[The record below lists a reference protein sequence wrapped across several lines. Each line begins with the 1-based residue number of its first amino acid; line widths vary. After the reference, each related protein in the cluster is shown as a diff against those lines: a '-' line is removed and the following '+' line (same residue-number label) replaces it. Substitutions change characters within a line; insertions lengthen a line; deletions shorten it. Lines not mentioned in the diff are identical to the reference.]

1 MRVANMNVNLTPPV
15 EPSKIASTAKSSA
28 VSTEAAEAEASGG
41 FFAQLHALI
50 FGSKTSSDKLGTDV
64 NAIQAE
70 GEAEV
75 STDVALDADSEAALT
90 AEMDEALF
98 SATDPEAASDESLQ
112 VDAVKLD
119 QKVPSLEKGEAV
131 STKVAPVKQEE
142 QGTNA
147 PIPASLAK
155 WVKKSDA
162 IEGEPISDE
171 LQRKTAQ
178 AMSEGDK
185 LLGRLHESNQALSK
199 SNGKTLPTQHGQA
212 LDPQHPEMLAKAP
225 LPEDALPLE
234 SQSSIPNSVMA
245 KPTNEKL
252 EQVNTSSTQAKD
264 ETSEDDLMA
273 SALIG
278 SALAGGLTGAS
289 LAAATTVQA
298 EPVEGAM
305 PEGMPVVPT
314 LAQTATLASP
324 STEVSEALVA
334 QSKAVK
340 ATPLTQATLNPASIM
355 ADEGLAPQTVAA
367 ESSKVAIPWGTPIP
381 TDNELA
387 TLNPELKTM
396 LEEGGKAK
404 APVPNM
410 LAQSVSQGVTPAH
423 LVAQQTATTAMPMNP
438 TAANPI
444 DMAALAPQAAAANPM
459 LNPTT
464 TVNPEL
470 AASSA
475 MLAALGGRAL
485 AGSDER
491 RAVGESGQE
500 GLAQQIAAAAGQ
512 GTAQNQALNRAES
525 QMVQTSAA
533 AVPLNKEM
541 AADQLAER
549 VQMMMSKNL
558 KNIDIRLDPPEMGRM
573 HIRMNMQ
580 GDGATVHFTVA
591 NQHAREALEQT
602 MPRLREMLAQQ
613 GVQLGDTSVQ
623 QQSAGQQQRYTGQ
636 EQSGFGQSARNEM
649 LNSEENLDTD
659 IKLDLNVATKRDG
672 ISYYA

>member
-1 MRVANMNVNLTPPV
+1 MNVNLTPPV
-15 EPSKIASTAKSSA
+15 EPSKIAPTAKSSA
-28 VSTEAAEAEASGG
+28 VSTDAAATESSDG

-50 FGSKTSSDKLGTDV
+50 FGSKTASDVPATSVTQTEGDTEAPV
-64 NAIQAE
+64 N
-70 GEAEV
+70 
-75 STDVALDADSEAALT
+75 TEAALEADSDAALM
-90 AEMDEALF
+90 AEMDDALF
-98 SATDPEAASDESLQ
+98 SASEVEAASEEGLP
-112 VDAVKLD
+112 VDVIKSA
-119 QKVPSLEKGEAV
+119 QKAPSLEKGEAI
-131 STKVAPVKQEE
+131 SAKVAPVKQDE
-142 QGTNA
+142 QGANA

-155 WVKKSDA
+155 WVTNAESIDDHPVS
-162 IEGEPISDE
+162 GE

-178 AMSEGDK
+178 AMSEGDE
-185 LLGRLHESNQALSK
+185 LLGRLQEANQALIK
-199 SNGKTLPTQHGQA
+199 TNGKTLPAQHGQA
-212 LDPQHPEMLAKAP
+212 LDSQHPEGIRNAP
-225 LPEDALPLE
+225 PEAVLPIESATAISNRALSTSADLDAAVSDSAATEDEIA
-234 SQSSIPNSVMA
+234 Q
-245 KPTNEKL
+245 
-252 EQVNTSSTQAKD
+252 D
-264 ETSEDDLMA
+264 EWMA
-273 SALIG
+273 SALMG
-278 SALAGGLTGAS
+278 GALAGGLSGAS
-289 LAAATTVQA
+289 LAAANTVHA

-305 PEGMPVVPT
+305 LEGVPLTQT
-314 LAQTATLASP
+314 LANTAALASP
-324 STEVSEALVA
+324 SAEVSEVLAAPSQAL
-334 QSKAVK
+334 K
-340 ATPLTQATLNPASIM
+340 ATPLTQSALNPASIM
-355 ADEGLAPQTVAA
+355 ADEGLNLPTSAT
-367 ESSKVAIPWGTPIP
+367 EMGKVAISWGTPMP

-387 TLNPELKTM
+387 ALTPELKAM
-396 LEEGGKAK
+396 LEGGKAK
-404 APVPNM
+404 APVPNA
-410 LAQSVSQGVTPAH
+410 LAQSVAQGLTPAH
-423 LVAQQTATTAMPMNP
+423 LAAQQTGTAALPMNP
-438 TAANPI
+438 TAATPI
-444 DMAALAPQAAAANPM
+444 DMAALAPQTVAANPI
-459 LNPTT
+459 LNPAA

-491 RAVGESGQE
+491 RAVSESGQE

-512 GTAQNQALNRAES
+512 GTAQNQALNRVES
-525 QMVQTSAA
+525 QLVQTNATP
-533 AVPLNKEM
+533 VPLNKEM

-558 KNIDIRLDPPEMGRM
+558 KNIDIRLDPPELGRM

-636 EQSGFGQSARNEM
+636 EQSGFGQSARNER

>member
-1 MRVANMNVNLTPPV
+1 MNVNLPPPV
-15 EPSKIASTAKSSA
+15 EPSKIAPTAKSSA
-28 VSTEAAEAEASGG
+28 VSTDAAATESSSG

-50 FGSKTSSDKLGTDV
+50 FGSKTASDAPATSVTQNEGDTEAPV
-64 NAIQAE
+64 N
-70 GEAEV
+70 
-75 STDVALDADSEAALT
+75 TEAALEADSDAALM
-90 AEMDEALF
+90 AEMDDALF
-98 SATDPEAASDESLQ
+98 SASEVEAASEEGLP
-112 VDAVKLD
+112 VDVIKSA
-119 QKVPSLEKGEAV
+119 QKAPSLEKGEAI
-131 STKVAPVKQEE
+131 SAKAAPVKQDE
-142 QGTNA
+142 QGANA

-155 WVKKSDA
+155 WVTNADESVS
-162 IEGEPISDE
+162 GE

-178 AMSEGDK
+178 AMSEGDE
-185 LLGRLHESNQALSK
+185 LLGRLQEANQALIK
-199 SNGKTLPTQHGQA
+199 TNGKILPAQHGQA
-212 LDPQHPEMLAKAP
+212 LDSQHPDGIRNAP
-225 LPEDALPLE
+225 PPEAVLPIESATAISNRALSTSADLDAAVSDSAATEDEIA
-234 SQSSIPNSVMA
+234 Q
-245 KPTNEKL
+245 
-252 EQVNTSSTQAKD
+252 D
-264 ETSEDDLMA
+264 EWMA
-273 SALIG
+273 SALMG
-278 SALAGGLTGAS
+278 GALAGGLSGAS
-289 LAAATTVQA
+289 LAAANTVHA

-305 PEGMPVVPT
+305 LEGMPLTQT
-314 LAQTATLASP
+314 LANTAALASP
-324 STEVSEALVA
+324 SAEVSEALA
-334 QSKAVK
+334 ASSQALK
-340 ATPLTQATLNPASIM
+340 ATPLTQSALNPASIM
-355 ADEGLAPQTVAA
+355 ADEGLNLPISAT
-367 ESSKVAIPWGTPIP
+367 ETGKVAIPWGTPMP

-387 TLNPELKTM
+387 ALTPELKAM

-404 APVPNM
+404 APVPNA
-410 LAQSVSQGVTPAH
+410 LAQSVAQGLTPAH
-423 LVAQQTATTAMPMNP
+423 LAAQQTGTAALPMNP
-438 TAANPI
+438 TAATPI
-444 DMAALAPQAAAANPM
+444 DMAALAPQTVAANPM
-459 LNPTT
+459 LNPAA

-491 RAVGESGQE
+491 RAVSESGQE

-525 QMVQTSAA
+525 QLVQTNATP
-533 AVPLNKEM
+533 VPLNKEM

-558 KNIDIRLDPPEMGRM
+558 KNIDIRLDPPELGRM
-573 HIRMNMQ
+573 YIRMNMQ

-636 EQSGFGQSARNEM
+636 EQSGFGQSARNER

>member
-1 MRVANMNVNLTPPV
+1 MNVNLTPPV
-15 EPSKIASTAKSSA
+15 EPSKIAPTAKSSA
-28 VSTEAAEAEASGG
+28 VSTDAAATESSGG

-50 FGSKTSSDKLGTDV
+50 FGSKTASDAPATSVTQNEGDTEAPV
-64 NAIQAE
+64 N
-70 GEAEV
+70 
-75 STDVALDADSEAALT
+75 TEAALEADSDAALM
-90 AEMDEALF
+90 AEMDDALF
-98 SATDPEAASDESLQ
+98 SASEVEAASEEGLP
-112 VDAVKLD
+112 VDVIKSA
-119 QKVPSLEKGEAV
+119 QKAPSLEKGEAI
-131 STKVAPVKQEE
+131 SAKAAPVKQDE
-142 QGTNA
+142 QGANA

-155 WVKKSDA
+155 WVTNADESVS
-162 IEGEPISDE
+162 GE

-178 AMSEGDK
+178 AMSEGDE
-185 LLGRLHESNQALSK
+185 LLGRLQEANQALIK
-199 SNGKTLPTQHGQA
+199 TNGKTLPAQYGQA
-212 LDPQHPEMLAKAP
+212 LDSQHPDGIRNAP
-225 LPEDALPLE
+225 PPEAVLPIESATAISNRALSTSADLDAAVSDSAATEDEIA
-234 SQSSIPNSVMA
+234 Q
-245 KPTNEKL
+245 
-252 EQVNTSSTQAKD
+252 D
-264 ETSEDDLMA
+264 EWMA
-273 SALIG
+273 SALMG
-278 SALAGGLTGAS
+278 GALAGGLSGAS
-289 LAAATTVQA
+289 LAAANTVHA

-305 PEGMPVVPT
+305 LEGMPLTQT
-314 LAQTATLASP
+314 LANTAALASP
-324 STEVSEALVA
+324 SSEVSEALA
-334 QSKAVK
+334 APSQALK
-340 ATPLTQATLNPASIM
+340 ATPLTQSALNPASIM
-355 ADEGLAPQTVAA
+355 ADEELNQSTSATETGKMV
-367 ESSKVAIPWGTPIP
+367 IPWGTPMP

-387 TLNPELKTM
+387 ALTPELKAM

-404 APVPNM
+404 APVPNA
-410 LAQSVSQGVTPAH
+410 LAQSVAQGLTPAH
-423 LVAQQTATTAMPMNP
+423 LAAQQTGTAALPMNP
-438 TAANPI
+438 TAATPI
-444 DMAALAPQAAAANPM
+444 DMAALAPQTVAANPM
-459 LNPTT
+459 LNPAA

-491 RAVGESGQE
+491 RAVSESGQE

-525 QMVQTSAA
+525 QLVQTNATP
-533 AVPLNKEM
+533 VPLNKEM

-549 VQMMMSKNL
+549 VQMMISKNL
-558 KNIDIRLDPPEMGRM
+558 KNIDIRLDPPELGRM

-636 EQSGFGQSARNEM
+636 EQSGFGQSARNERP
-649 LNSEENLDTD
+649 NSEENLDTD

>member
-1 MRVANMNVNLTPPV
+1 MNVNLTPPV
-15 EPSKIASTAKSSA
+15 EPSKIAPTAKSSA
-28 VSTEAAEAEASGG
+28 VSTDAAATESSGG

-50 FGSKTSSDKLGTDV
+50 FGSKTASDAPATSVTQTEGDTEAPV
-64 NAIQAE
+64 N
-70 GEAEV
+70 
-75 STDVALDADSEAALT
+75 TEAALEADSDAALM
-90 AEMDEALF
+90 AEMDDALF
-98 SATDPEAASDESLQ
+98 SASEVEAASEEGLP
-112 VDAVKLD
+112 VDIIKSA
-119 QKVPSLEKGEAV
+119 QKAPSLEKGEAI
-131 STKVAPVKQEE
+131 SAKAALVKQDE
-142 QGTNA
+142 QGANA

-155 WVKKSDA
+155 WVTNADESVS
-162 IEGEPISDE
+162 GE

-178 AMSEGDK
+178 AMSEGDE
-185 LLGRLHESNQALSK
+185 LLGRLQEANQALIK
-199 SNGKTLPTQHGQA
+199 TNGKTLPAQYGQA
-212 LDPQHPEMLAKAP
+212 LDSQHPDGIRNATQPEAV
-225 LPEDALPLE
+225 LPIESATAISNRALSTSADLDAAVSDSAATEDEIA
-234 SQSSIPNSVMA
+234 Q
-245 KPTNEKL
+245 
-252 EQVNTSSTQAKD
+252 D
-264 ETSEDDLMA
+264 EWMA
-273 SALIG
+273 SALMG
-278 SALAGGLTGAS
+278 GALAGGLSGAS
-289 LAAATTVQA
+289 LAAANTVHA

-305 PEGMPVVPT
+305 LEGVPLTQT
-314 LAQTATLASP
+314 LANTAALASP
-324 STEVSEALVA
+324 SSEVSEALA
-334 QSKAVK
+334 APSQALK
-340 ATPLTQATLNPASIM
+340 ATPLTQSALNPASIM
-355 ADEGLAPQTVAA
+355 ADEGLNQSISAT
-367 ESSKVAIPWGTPIP
+367 ETGKVVIPWGAPMP

-387 TLNPELKTM
+387 ALTPELKAM

-404 APVPNM
+404 APVPNA
-410 LAQSVSQGVTPAH
+410 LAQSVAQGLTPAH
-423 LVAQQTATTAMPMNP
+423 LAAQQTGTAALPMNP
-438 TAANPI
+438 TAATPI
-444 DMAALAPQAAAANPM
+444 DMAVLAPQTVAANPM
-459 LNPTT
+459 LNPAA

-491 RAVGESGQE
+491 RPASESGQE

-525 QMVQTSAA
+525 QLVQTNATP
-533 AVPLNKEM
+533 VPLNKEM

-558 KNIDIRLDPPEMGRM
+558 KNIDIRLDPPELGRM

-636 EQSGFGQSARNEM
+636 EQSGFGQSARNER

>member
-1 MRVANMNVNLTPPV
+1 MNVNLTPPI

-28 VSTEAAEAEASGG
+28 VSTDAATTESSGG

-50 FGSKTSSDKLGTDV
+50 FGSKTASDTAVASATQTDGDAEAQV
-64 NAIQAE
+64 NSNA
-70 GEAEV
+70 
-75 STDVALDADSEAALT
+75 ALDADNEAVLAT
-90 AEMDEALF
+90 EMDDALF
-98 SATDPEAASDESLQ
+98 GTNEVEAASDESPS
-112 VDAVKLD
+112 VDTIKSA
-119 QKVPSLEKGEAV
+119 QKAPSLEKGEAI
-131 STKVAPVKQEE
+131 SAKAAPVKQDE
-142 QGTNA
+142 QGSNA

-155 WVKKSDA
+155 WVTNADESVS
-162 IEGEPISDE
+162 GE

-178 AMSEGDK
+178 AISEGDE
-185 LLGRLHESNQALSK
+185 LLGRLQEANQALIK
-199 SNGKTLPTQHGQA
+199 TNGKTLPEQYGQGLDSQHPDRLLNATQYEEVLPIQSATADLDAAA
-212 LDPQHPEMLAKAP
+212 LDSAAT
-225 LPEDALPLE
+225 ED
-234 SQSSIPNSVMA
+234 
-245 KPTNEKL
+245 KT
-252 EQVNTSSTQAKD
+252 TQD
-264 ETSEDDLMA
+264 EWMA

-278 SALAGGLTGAS
+278 GALAGGLSGAA
-289 LAAATTVQA
+289 LASANTVHA

-305 PEGMPVVPT
+305 LEEMPQT
-314 LAQTATLASP
+314 LANNAALASP
-324 STEVSEALVA
+324 SSEVSEALA
-334 QSKAVK
+334 APSQALK
-340 ATPLTQATLNPASIM
+340 ATPLTQSALNPASIM
-355 ADEGLAPQTVAA
+355 ADEGFNLPTSAT
-367 ESSKVAIPWGTPIP
+367 ETGKVAIPWGTPIP

-387 TLNPELKTM
+387 ALTPELKAM

-404 APVPNM
+404 APVPNA
-410 LAQSVSQGVTPAH
+410 LAQSVAQGLTPAH
-423 LVAQQTATTAMPMNP
+423 LAAQQTGTAALPMNP
-438 TAANPI
+438 TAATPA
-444 DMAALAPQAAAANPM
+444 DMAALAPQTVAVNPM
-459 LNPTT
+459 LNPAA

-491 RAVGESGQE
+491 RAVSESGQE

-525 QMVQTSAA
+525 QLVQTNATP
-533 AVPLNKEM
+533 VPLNKEM

-549 VQMMMSKNL
+549 VQMMLSKNL
-558 KNIDIRLDPPEMGRM
+558 KNIDIRLDPPELGRM

-636 EQSGFGQSARNEM
+636 EQSGFGQSARNER

>member
-1 MRVANMNVNLTPPV
+1 MNVNLTPPV
-15 EPSKIASTAKSSA
+15 EPSKIAPTAKSSA
-28 VSTEAAEAEASGG
+28 VSTDAAATESSGG

-50 FGSKTSSDKLGTDV
+50 FGSKTASDAPATSVTQTEGDTEAPV
-64 NAIQAE
+64 N
-70 GEAEV
+70 
-75 STDVALDADSEAALT
+75 TEAALEADSDAALM
-90 AEMDEALF
+90 AEMDDALF
-98 SATDPEAASDESLQ
+98 SASEVEAASEESLS
-112 VDAVKLD
+112 VDAIKSA
-119 QKVPSLEKGEAV
+119 QKAPSLEKGEAI
-131 STKVAPVKQEE
+131 SAKAAPVKQDE
-142 QGTNA
+142 QGANA

-155 WVKKSDA
+155 WVTNADESVS
-162 IEGEPISDE
+162 GE

-178 AMSEGDK
+178 AMSEGDE
-185 LLGRLHESNQALSK
+185 LLGRLQEANQALIK
-199 SNGKTLPTQHGQA
+199 TNGKILPAQHGQA
-212 LDPQHPEMLAKAP
+212 LDSPHPDGIRNATPPEAV
-225 LPEDALPLE
+225 LPIESATAISNRALSTSADLDAAVSDSAATEDEIA
-234 SQSSIPNSVMA
+234 Q
-245 KPTNEKL
+245 
-252 EQVNTSSTQAKD
+252 D
-264 ETSEDDLMA
+264 EWMA
-273 SALIG
+273 SALMG
-278 SALAGGLTGAS
+278 GALVGGLSGAS
-289 LAAATTVQA
+289 LAAANTVHA

-305 PEGMPVVPT
+305 LEGMPLT
-314 LAQTATLASP
+314 QTFANTAALASP
-324 STEVSEALVA
+324 SAEVSEALA
-334 QSKAVK
+334 ASSQALK
-340 ATPLTQATLNPASIM
+340 ATPLTQSALNPASIM
-355 ADEGLAPQTVAA
+355 ADEGLNQSTSAT
-367 ESSKVAIPWGTPIP
+367 ETGKVVIPWGTQMP

-387 TLNPELKTM
+387 ALTPELKAM

-404 APVPNM
+404 APVPNA
-410 LAQSVSQGVTPAH
+410 LAQSVAQGLTPAH
-423 LVAQQTATTAMPMNP
+423 LAAQQTGTTALPMNP
-438 TAANPI
+438 TAATPI
-444 DMAALAPQAAAANPM
+444 DIAALAPQTVAVNPM
-459 LNPTT
+459 LNPAA

-491 RAVGESGQE
+491 RAVSESGQE
-500 GLAQQIAAAAGQ
+500 DLAQQIAAAAGQ

-525 QMVQTSAA
+525 QLVQTNATP
-533 AVPLNKEM
+533 VPLNKEM
-541 AADQLAER
+541 AAEQLAER

-558 KNIDIRLDPPEMGRM
+558 KNIDIRLDPPELGRM

-636 EQSGFGQSARNEM
+636 EQSGFGQSARNER

>member
-1 MRVANMNVNLTPPV
+1 MNVNLTPPV
-15 EPSKIASTAKSSA
+15 EPSKIAPTAKSSA
-28 VSTEAAEAEASGG
+28 VSTDAAATESSGG

-50 FGSKTSSDKLGTDV
+50 FGSKTASDAPATSVTQNEGDTEAPV
-64 NAIQAE
+64 N
-70 GEAEV
+70 
-75 STDVALDADSEAALT
+75 TEAALE
-90 AEMDEALF
+90 ADSDAALMVEMDDALF
-98 SATDPEAASDESLQ
+98 SASEVEAASEEGLP
-112 VDAVKLD
+112 VDVIKSA
-119 QKVPSLEKGEAV
+119 QKAPSLEKGEAI
-131 STKVAPVKQEE
+131 SAKAALVKQDE
-142 QGTNA
+142 QGANA

-155 WVKKSDA
+155 WVTNADESVS
-162 IEGEPISDE
+162 GE

-178 AMSEGDK
+178 AMSEGDE
-185 LLGRLHESNQALSK
+185 LLGRLQEANQALIK
-199 SNGKTLPTQHGQA
+199 TNGKILPAQHG
-212 LDPQHPEMLAKAP
+212 PQHPDRIRNATPPEAV
-225 LPEDALPLE
+225 LPIESATAISNRALSTSADLDAAVSDSAATEDEIA
-234 SQSSIPNSVMA
+234 Q
-245 KPTNEKL
+245 
-252 EQVNTSSTQAKD
+252 D
-264 ETSEDDLMA
+264 EWMA
-273 SALIG
+273 SALMG
-278 SALAGGLTGAS
+278 GALAGGLSGAS
-289 LAAATTVQA
+289 LAAANTVHA

-305 PEGMPVVPT
+305 LEGMPLTQT
-314 LAQTATLASP
+314 LANTAALASP
-324 STEVSEALVA
+324 SSEVSEALTA
-334 QSKAVK
+334 SSQALK
-340 ATPLTQATLNPASIM
+340 ATPLTQSALNPASIM
-355 ADEGLAPQTVAA
+355 ADEGLNQSISAT
-367 ESSKVAIPWGTPIP
+367 ETGKVAIPWGTPMP

-387 TLNPELKTM
+387 ALTPELKAM

-404 APVPNM
+404 APVPNA
-410 LAQSVSQGVTPAH
+410 LAQSVAQGLTPAH
-423 LVAQQTATTAMPMNP
+423 LAAQQTGTAVLPMNP
-438 TAANPI
+438 TAATPI
-444 DMAALAPQAAAANPM
+444 DMAVLAPQTVAANPM
-459 LNPTT
+459 LNPAA

-491 RAVGESGQE
+491 RPASESGQE

-525 QMVQTSAA
+525 QLVQTNATP
-533 AVPLNKEM
+533 VPLNKEM

-558 KNIDIRLDPPEMGRM
+558 KNIDIRLDPPELGRM

-636 EQSGFGQSARNEM
+636 EQSGFGQSARNER

>member
-1 MRVANMNVNLTPPV
+1 MNVNLTPPI

-28 VSTEAAEAEASGG
+28 VSTDAATTESSGG

-50 FGSKTSSDKLGTDV
+50 FGSKTASDTAVASATQTDGDAEAQV
-64 NAIQAE
+64 NSNA
-70 GEAEV
+70 
-75 STDVALDADSEAALT
+75 ALDADNEAVLAT
-90 AEMDEALF
+90 EMDDALF
-98 SATDPEAASDESLQ
+98 GTNEVEAASDESPS
-112 VDAVKLD
+112 VDTIKSA
-119 QKVPSLEKGEAV
+119 QKAPPLKKGEAI
-131 STKVAPVKQEE
+131 SAKAAPVKQDE
-142 QGTNA
+142 QGSNA

-155 WVKKSDA
+155 WVTNADESVS
-162 IEGEPISDE
+162 GE

-178 AMSEGDK
+178 AISEGDE
-185 LLGRLHESNQALSK
+185 LLGRLQEANQALIK
-199 SNGKTLPTQHGQA
+199 TNGKTLPEQYGQGLDSQHPDRLLNATQYEEVLPIQSATADLDAAA
-212 LDPQHPEMLAKAP
+212 LDSAAT
-225 LPEDALPLE
+225 ED
-234 SQSSIPNSVMA
+234 
-245 KPTNEKL
+245 KT
-252 EQVNTSSTQAKD
+252 TQD
-264 ETSEDDLMA
+264 EWMA

-278 SALAGGLTGAS
+278 GALAGGLSGAA
-289 LAAATTVQA
+289 LASANTVHA

-305 PEGMPVVPT
+305 LEEMPQT
-314 LAQTATLASP
+314 LANNAALASP
-324 STEVSEALVA
+324 SSEVSEALA
-334 QSKAVK
+334 APSQALK
-340 ATPLTQATLNPASIM
+340 ATPLTQSALNPASIM
-355 ADEGLAPQTVAA
+355 VDEGFNLPTSAT
-367 ESSKVAIPWGTPIP
+367 ETGKVAIPWGTPIP

-387 TLNPELKTM
+387 ALTPELKAM

-404 APVPNM
+404 APVPNA
-410 LAQSVSQGVTPAH
+410 LAQSVAQGLTPAH
-423 LVAQQTATTAMPMNP
+423 LAAQQTGTAALPMNP
-438 TAANPI
+438 TAATPI
-444 DMAALAPQAAAANPM
+444 DMAALAPQAVATNPM
-459 LNPTT
+459 LNPAA

-491 RAVGESGQE
+491 RAVSESGQE

-525 QMVQTSAA
+525 QLVQTNATP
-533 AVPLNKEM
+533 VPLNKEM

-558 KNIDIRLDPPEMGRM
+558 KNIDIRLDPPELGRM

-636 EQSGFGQSARNEM
+636 EQSGFGQSSRNER

>member
-1 MRVANMNVNLTPPV
+1 MNVNLTPPV
-15 EPSKIASTAKSSA
+15 EPSKIAPTAKSSA
-28 VSTEAAEAEASGG
+28 VSTDAAATESSGG

-50 FGSKTSSDKLGTDV
+50 FGSKTASDAPATSVTQTEGDTEAPV
-64 NAIQAE
+64 N
-70 GEAEV
+70 
-75 STDVALDADSEAALT
+75 TEAALEADSDAALM
-90 AEMDEALF
+90 AEMDDALF
-98 SATDPEAASDESLQ
+98 SASEVEAASEEGLP
-112 VDAVKLD
+112 VDVIKSA
-119 QKVPSLEKGEAV
+119 QKAPSLEKGEAI
-131 STKVAPVKQEE
+131 SAKAAPVKQDE
-142 QGTNA
+142 QGANA

-155 WVKKSDA
+155 WVTNADESVS
-162 IEGEPISDE
+162 GE

-178 AMSEGDK
+178 AMSEGDE
-185 LLGRLHESNQALSK
+185 LLGRLQEANQALIK
-199 SNGKTLPTQHGQA
+199 TNGKILPAQHG
-212 LDPQHPEMLAKAP
+212 PQHPDRIRNATPPEAV
-225 LPEDALPLE
+225 LPIESATAISNRALSTSADLDAAVSDSAATEDEIA
-234 SQSSIPNSVMA
+234 Q
-245 KPTNEKL
+245 
-252 EQVNTSSTQAKD
+252 D
-264 ETSEDDLMA
+264 EWMA
-273 SALIG
+273 SALMG
-278 SALAGGLTGAS
+278 GALAGGLSGAS
-289 LAAATTVQA
+289 LAAANTVHA

-305 PEGMPVVPT
+305 LEGMPLTQT
-314 LAQTATLASP
+314 LANTAALASP
-324 STEVSEALVA
+324 SAEVSEALVA
-334 QSKAVK
+334 SSKALK
-340 ATPLTQATLNPASIM
+340 ATPLTQSALNPASIM
-355 ADEGLAPQTVAA
+355 ADEGLNLPTSAT
-367 ESSKVAIPWGTPIP
+367 ETGKVAIPWGTPMP

-387 TLNPELKTM
+387 ALTPELKAM

-404 APVPNM
+404 APVPNA
-410 LAQSVSQGVTPAH
+410 LAQSVAQGLTPAH
-423 LVAQQTATTAMPMNP
+423 LAAQQTGTAALPMNP
-438 TAANPI
+438 TAATPI
-444 DMAALAPQAAAANPM
+444 DMAALAPQTVAANPM
-459 LNPTT
+459 LNPAA

-491 RAVGESGQE
+491 RAVSESGQE

-525 QMVQTSAA
+525 QLVQTNATP
-533 AVPLNKEM
+533 VPLNKEM

-558 KNIDIRLDPPEMGRM
+558 KNIDIRLDPPELGRM

-636 EQSGFGQSARNEM
+636 EQSGFGQSARNERP
-649 LNSEENLDTD
+649 NSEENLDTD

>member
-1 MRVANMNVNLTPPV
+1 MNVNLTPPV
-15 EPSKIASTAKSSA
+15 EPSKIAPTAKSSA
-28 VSTEAAEAEASGG
+28 ASTDAAATESSGG

-50 FGSKTSSDKLGTDV
+50 FGSKTASDAPATSVTQTEGDTEAPV
-64 NAIQAE
+64 N
-70 GEAEV
+70 
-75 STDVALDADSEAALT
+75 TEAALEADSDAALM
-90 AEMDEALF
+90 AEMDDALF
-98 SATDPEAASDESLQ
+98 SASEVEAASEEGLP
-112 VDAVKLD
+112 VDVIKSA
-119 QKVPSLEKGEAV
+119 QKAPSLEKGEAI
-131 STKVAPVKQEE
+131 SAKAALVKQDE
-142 QGTNA
+142 QGANA

-155 WVKKSDA
+155 WVTNADESVS
-162 IEGEPISDE
+162 GE

-178 AMSEGDK
+178 AMSEGDE
-185 LLGRLHESNQALSK
+185 LLGRLQEANQALIK
-199 SNGKTLPTQHGQA
+199 TNGKILPAQHGQA
-212 LDPQHPEMLAKAP
+212 LDSQHPDGIRNAP
-225 LPEDALPLE
+225 PPEAVLPIESATAISNRALSTSADLDAAVSDSAATEDEIA
-234 SQSSIPNSVMA
+234 Q
-245 KPTNEKL
+245 
-252 EQVNTSSTQAKD
+252 D
-264 ETSEDDLMA
+264 EWMA
-273 SALIG
+273 SALMG
-278 SALAGGLTGAS
+278 GALAGGLSGAS
-289 LAAATTVQA
+289 LAAANTVHA

-305 PEGMPVVPT
+305 LEGMPLTQT
-314 LAQTATLASP
+314 LANTAALASP
-324 STEVSEALVA
+324 SAEVSEALA
-334 QSKAVK
+334 ASSQALK
-340 ATPLTQATLNPASIM
+340 ATPLTQSALNPASIM
-355 ADEGLAPQTVAA
+355 ADEGLNLPISAT
-367 ESSKVAIPWGTPIP
+367 ETGKVAIPWGTPMP

-387 TLNPELKTM
+387 ALTPELKAM

-404 APVPNM
+404 APVPNA
-410 LAQSVSQGVTPAH
+410 LAQSVAQGLTPAH
-423 LVAQQTATTAMPMNP
+423 LAAQQTGTAVLPMNP
-438 TAANPI
+438 TAATPI
-444 DMAALAPQAAAANPM
+444 DIAALAPQTVAANPM
-459 LNPTT
+459 LNPAA

-491 RAVGESGQE
+491 RAVSESGQE

-525 QMVQTSAA
+525 QLVQTNATP
-533 AVPLNKEM
+533 VPLNKEM

-558 KNIDIRLDPPEMGRM
+558 KNIDIRLDPPELGRM

-636 EQSGFGQSARNEM
+636 EQSGFGQSARNER

>member
-1 MRVANMNVNLTPPV
+1 MNVNFTPPV
-15 EPSKIASTAKSSA
+15 EPSKIAPTAKSSA
-28 VSTEAAEAEASGG
+28 VSTDAAATESSGG

-50 FGSKTSSDKLGTDV
+50 FGSKTASDAPATSVTQTEGDTEAPV
-64 NAIQAE
+64 N
-70 GEAEV
+70 
-75 STDVALDADSEAALT
+75 TEAALE
-90 AEMDEALF
+90 ADSDAALMVEMDDALF
-98 SATDPEAASDESLQ
+98 SASEVEAASEEGLP
-112 VDAVKLD
+112 VDVIKSA
-119 QKVPSLEKGEAV
+119 QKAPSLEKGEAI
-131 STKVAPVKQEE
+131 STKVAPVKQDE
-142 QGTNA
+142 QDANA

-155 WVKKSDA
+155 WVTNTESIDDQPVS
-162 IEGEPISDE
+162 GE

-178 AMSEGDK
+178 AMSEGDE
-185 LLGRLHESNQALSK
+185 LLGRLQEANQALIK
-199 SNGKTLPTQHGQA
+199 TNGKILPAQHGQA
-212 LDPQHPEMLAKAP
+212 LDSPHPDGIRNATPPEAV
-225 LPEDALPLE
+225 LPIESATADLDAAALDSAATEDKTA
-234 SQSSIPNSVMA
+234 Q
-245 KPTNEKL
+245 
-252 EQVNTSSTQAKD
+252 D
-264 ETSEDDLMA
+264 EWMA
-273 SALIG
+273 SALMG
-278 SALAGGLTGAS
+278 GALVGGLSGAS
-289 LAAATTVQA
+289 LAAANTVHA

-305 PEGMPVVPT
+305 LEGMPLT
-314 LAQTATLASP
+314 QTFANTAALASP
-324 STEVSEALVA
+324 SAEVSEALA
-334 QSKAVK
+334 ASSQALK
-340 ATPLTQATLNPASIM
+340 ATPLTQSALNPASIM
-355 ADEGLAPQTVAA
+355 ADEGLNQSTSAT
-367 ESSKVAIPWGTPIP
+367 ETGKVVIPWGTQMP

-387 TLNPELKTM
+387 ALTPELKAM

-404 APVPNM
+404 APVPNA
-410 LAQSVSQGVTPAH
+410 LAQSVAQGLTPAH
-423 LVAQQTATTAMPMNP
+423 LAAQQTGTTALPMNP
-438 TAANPI
+438 TAATPI
-444 DMAALAPQAAAANPM
+444 DIAALAPQTVAVNPM
-459 LNPTT
+459 LNPAA

-491 RAVGESGQE
+491 RAVSESGQE
-500 GLAQQIAAAAGQ
+500 DLAQQIAAAAGQ

-525 QMVQTSAA
+525 QLVQTNATP
-533 AVPLNKEM
+533 VPLNKEM
-541 AADQLAER
+541 AAEQLAER

-558 KNIDIRLDPPEMGRM
+558 KNIDIRLDPPELGRM

-636 EQSGFGQSARNEM
+636 EQSGFGQSARNER

>member
-1 MRVANMNVNLTPPV
+1 MNVNLTPPI

-28 VSTEAAEAEASGG
+28 VSTDAATTESSGG

-50 FGSKTSSDKLGTDV
+50 FGSKTASDTAVASATQTDGDAEAQV
-64 NAIQAE
+64 NSNA
-70 GEAEV
+70 
-75 STDVALDADSEAALT
+75 ALDADNEAVLAT
-90 AEMDEALF
+90 EMDDALF
-98 SATDPEAASDESLQ
+98 GTNEVEAASDESPS
-112 VDAVKLD
+112 VDTIKSA
-119 QKVPSLEKGEAV
+119 QKAPSLKKGEAI
-131 STKVAPVKQEE
+131 SAKAAPVKQDE
-142 QGTNA
+142 QGSNA

-155 WVKKSDA
+155 WVTNADESVS
-162 IEGEPISDE
+162 GE

-178 AMSEGDK
+178 AISEGDE
-185 LLGRLHESNQALSK
+185 LLGRLQEANQALIK
-199 SNGKTLPTQHGQA
+199 TNGKTLPEQYGQGLDSQHPDRLLNATQYEEVLPIQSATADLDAAA
-212 LDPQHPEMLAKAP
+212 LDSAAT
-225 LPEDALPLE
+225 ED
-234 SQSSIPNSVMA
+234 
-245 KPTNEKL
+245 KT
-252 EQVNTSSTQAKD
+252 TQD
-264 ETSEDDLMA
+264 EWMA

-278 SALAGGLTGAS
+278 GALAGGLSGAA
-289 LAAATTVQA
+289 LASANTVHA

-305 PEGMPVVPT
+305 LEEMPQT
-314 LAQTATLASP
+314 LANNAALASP
-324 STEVSEALVA
+324 SSEVSEALA
-334 QSKAVK
+334 APSQALK
-340 ATPLTQATLNPASIM
+340 ATPLTQSALNPASIM
-355 ADEGLAPQTVAA
+355 VDEGFNLPTSAT
-367 ESSKVAIPWGTPIP
+367 ETGKVAIPWGTPIP

-387 TLNPELKTM
+387 ALTPELKAM

-404 APVPNM
+404 APVPNA
-410 LAQSVSQGVTPAH
+410 LAQSVAQGLTPAH
-423 LVAQQTATTAMPMNP
+423 LAAQQTGTAALPMNP
-438 TAANPI
+438 TAATPI
-444 DMAALAPQAAAANPM
+444 DMAALAPQAVATNPM
-459 LNPTT
+459 LNPAA

-491 RAVGESGQE
+491 RAVSESGQE

-525 QMVQTSAA
+525 QLVQTNATP
-533 AVPLNKEM
+533 VPLNKEM

-549 VQMMMSKNL
+549 VQMMLSKNL
-558 KNIDIRLDPPEMGRM
+558 KNIDIRLDPPELGRM

-636 EQSGFGQSARNEM
+636 EQSGFGQSSRNER

>member
-1 MRVANMNVNLTPPV
+1 MNVNLTPPI

-28 VSTEAAEAEASGG
+28 VSTDAATTEPSGG

-50 FGSKTSSDKLGTDV
+50 FGSKTASDTAVASATQTDGDAEAQV
-64 NAIQAE
+64 NSNA
-70 GEAEV
+70 
-75 STDVALDADSEAALT
+75 ALDADNEAVLAT
-90 AEMDEALF
+90 EMDDALF
-98 SATDPEAASDESLQ
+98 GTNEVEAASEESLP
-112 VDAVKLD
+112 VDVIKSA
-119 QKVPSLEKGEAV
+119 QKVTSLENGEAI
-131 STKVAPVKQEE
+131 SAKAAPVKQDE
-142 QGTNA
+142 QGSNV
-147 PIPASLAK
+147 PIPDSLAK
-155 WVKKSDA
+155 WVTNADESVS
-162 IEGEPISDE
+162 GE

-178 AMSEGDK
+178 AISEGDE
-185 LLGRLHESNQALSK
+185 LLGRLQEANQALIK
-199 SNGKTLPTQHGQA
+199 TNGKTLPEQYGQGLDSQHPDRLLNATQYEEVLPIQSATADLDAAA
-212 LDPQHPEMLAKAP
+212 LDSAAT
-225 LPEDALPLE
+225 EDKTA
-234 SQSSIPNSVMA
+234 Q
-245 KPTNEKL
+245 
-252 EQVNTSSTQAKD
+252 D
-264 ETSEDDLMA
+264 EWMA

-278 SALAGGLTGAS
+278 GALAGGLSGAA
-289 LAAATTVQA
+289 LASANTVHA

-305 PEGMPVVPT
+305 LEGIPQT
-314 LAQTATLASP
+314 LANNAALASP
-324 STEVSEALVA
+324 SSEVSEALA
-334 QSKAVK
+334 ASSQALK
-340 ATPLTQATLNPASIM
+340 ATPLTQSALNPASIM
-355 ADEGLAPQTVAA
+355 ADEGLNLPTSAT
-367 ESSKVAIPWGTPIP
+367 EMGKVAIPWGTPMP

-387 TLNPELKTM
+387 ALTPELKAM
-396 LEEGGKAK
+396 LEGGKAK
-404 APVPNM
+404 APVPNA
-410 LAQSVSQGVTPAH
+410 LAQSVAQGLTPAH
-423 LVAQQTATTAMPMNP
+423 LAAQQTGTAALPMNP
-438 TAANPI
+438 TAATPI
-444 DMAALAPQAAAANPM
+444 DMAALAPQTVAANPM
-459 LNPTT
+459 LNPAA

-491 RAVGESGQE
+491 RAVSESGQE

-512 GTAQNQALNRAES
+512 GTAQNQALNRVES
-525 QMVQTSAA
+525 QLVQTNATP
-533 AVPLNKEM
+533 VPLNKEM

-558 KNIDIRLDPPEMGRM
+558 KNIDIRLDPPELGRM

-636 EQSGFGQSARNEM
+636 EQSGFGQSARNER

>member
-1 MRVANMNVNLTPPV
+1 MNVNLTPPV
-15 EPSKIASTAKSSA
+15 EPSKIAPTAKSSA
-28 VSTEAAEAEASGG
+28 ASTDAAATESSGG

-50 FGSKTSSDKLGTDV
+50 FGSKTASDAPATSVTQTEGDTEAPV
-64 NAIQAE
+64 N
-70 GEAEV
+70 
-75 STDVALDADSEAALT
+75 TEAALEADSDAALM
-90 AEMDEALF
+90 AEMDDALF
-98 SATDPEAASDESLQ
+98 SASEVEAASEEGLP
-112 VDAVKLD
+112 VDVIKSA
-119 QKVPSLEKGEAV
+119 QKAPSLEKGEAI
-131 STKVAPVKQEE
+131 SAKAALVKQDE
-142 QGTNA
+142 QGANA

-155 WVKKSDA
+155 WVTNADESVS
-162 IEGEPISDE
+162 GE

-178 AMSEGDK
+178 AMSEGDE
-185 LLGRLHESNQALSK
+185 LLGRLQEANQALIK
-199 SNGKTLPTQHGQA
+199 TNGKILPAQHGQE
-212 LDPQHPEMLAKAP
+212 LDSQHPDGIRNAP
-225 LPEDALPLE
+225 PPEAVLPIESATAISNRALSTSADLDAAVSDSAATEDEIA
-234 SQSSIPNSVMA
+234 Q
-245 KPTNEKL
+245 
-252 EQVNTSSTQAKD
+252 D
-264 ETSEDDLMA
+264 EWMA
-273 SALIG
+273 SALMG
-278 SALAGGLTGAS
+278 GALAGGLSGAS
-289 LAAATTVQA
+289 LAAANTVHA

-305 PEGMPVVPT
+305 LEGMPLTQT
-314 LAQTATLASP
+314 LANTAALASP
-324 STEVSEALVA
+324 SAEVSEALA
-334 QSKAVK
+334 ASSQALK
-340 ATPLTQATLNPASIM
+340 ATPLTQSALNPASIM
-355 ADEGLAPQTVAA
+355 ADEGLNLPISAT
-367 ESSKVAIPWGTPIP
+367 ETGKVAIPWGTPMP

-387 TLNPELKTM
+387 ALTPELKAM

-404 APVPNM
+404 APVPNA
-410 LAQSVSQGVTPAH
+410 LAQSVAQGLTPAH
-423 LVAQQTATTAMPMNP
+423 LAAQQTGTAVLPMNP
-438 TAANPI
+438 TAATPI
-444 DMAALAPQAAAANPM
+444 DIAALAPQTVAANPM
-459 LNPTT
+459 LNPAA

-491 RAVGESGQE
+491 RAVSESGQE

-525 QMVQTSAA
+525 QLVQTNATP
-533 AVPLNKEM
+533 VPLNKEM

-558 KNIDIRLDPPEMGRM
+558 KNIDIRLDPPELGRM

-636 EQSGFGQSARNEM
+636 EQSGFGQSARNER

>member
-1 MRVANMNVNLTPPV
+1 MNVNLTPPV
-15 EPSKIASTAKSSA
+15 EPSKIAPTAKSSA
-28 VSTEAAEAEASGG
+28 VSTDAAATESSGG

-50 FGSKTSSDKLGTDV
+50 FGSKTASDAPATSVTQNEGDTEAPV
-64 NAIQAE
+64 N
-70 GEAEV
+70 
-75 STDVALDADSEAALT
+75 TEAALE
-90 AEMDEALF
+90 ADSDAALMVEMDDALF
-98 SATDPEAASDESLQ
+98 SASEVEAASEEGLP
-112 VDAVKLD
+112 VDVIKSA
-119 QKVPSLEKGEAV
+119 QKAPSLEKGEAI
-131 STKVAPVKQEE
+131 SAKAALVKQDE
-142 QGTNA
+142 QGANA

-155 WVKKSDA
+155 WVTNADESVS
-162 IEGEPISDE
+162 GE

-178 AMSEGDK
+178 AMSEGDE
-185 LLGRLHESNQALSK
+185 LLGRLQEANQALIK
-199 SNGKTLPTQHGQA
+199 TNGKILPAQHG
-212 LDPQHPEMLAKAP
+212 PQHPDRIRNATPPEAV
-225 LPEDALPLE
+225 LPIESATAISNRALSTSADLDAAVSDSAATEDEIA
-234 SQSSIPNSVMA
+234 Q
-245 KPTNEKL
+245 
-252 EQVNTSSTQAKD
+252 D
-264 ETSEDDLMA
+264 EWMA
-273 SALIG
+273 SALMG
-278 SALAGGLTGAS
+278 GALAGGLSGAS
-289 LAAATTVQA
+289 LAAANTVHA

-305 PEGMPVVPT
+305 LEGMPQT
-314 LAQTATLASP
+314 LANTVALASP
-324 STEVSEALVA
+324 SSEVSEALVDP
-334 QSKAVK
+334 SKALK
-340 ATPLTQATLNPASIM
+340 ATPLTQSALNPASIM
-355 ADEGLAPQTVAA
+355 ADEELNLPTSATETG
-367 ESSKVAIPWGTPIP
+367 KVAIPWGTPMP

-387 TLNPELKTM
+387 ALTPELKAM

-404 APVPNM
+404 APVPNA
-410 LAQSVSQGVTPAH
+410 LAQSVAQGLTPAH
-423 LVAQQTATTAMPMNP
+423 LAAQQTGTAALPMNP
-438 TAANPI
+438 TAATPI
-444 DMAALAPQAAAANPM
+444 DMAALAPQTVAANPM
-459 LNPTT
+459 LNPAA

-491 RAVGESGQE
+491 RAVSESGQE

-525 QMVQTSAA
+525 QLVQTNATP
-533 AVPLNKEM
+533 VPLNKEM

-558 KNIDIRLDPPEMGRM
+558 KNIDIRLDPPELGRM

-636 EQSGFGQSARNEM
+636 EQSGFGQSARNER

>member
-1 MRVANMNVNLTPPV
+1 MNVNLTPPV
-15 EPSKIASTAKSSA
+15 EPSKIAPTAKSSA
-28 VSTEAAEAEASGG
+28 VSTDAAATESSGG

-50 FGSKTSSDKLGTDV
+50 FGSKTASDAPATSVTQNEGDTEAPV
-64 NAIQAE
+64 N
-70 GEAEV
+70 
-75 STDVALDADSEAALT
+75 TEAALEADSDAALM
-90 AEMDEALF
+90 AEMDDALF
-98 SATDPEAASDESLQ
+98 SASEVEAASEEGLP
-112 VDAVKLD
+112 VDIIKSA
-119 QKVPSLEKGEAV
+119 QKAPSLEKGEAI
-131 STKVAPVKQEE
+131 SAKAALVKQDE
-142 QGTNA
+142 QGANA

-155 WVKKSDA
+155 WVTNADESVS
-162 IEGEPISDE
+162 GE

-178 AMSEGDK
+178 AMSEGDE
-185 LLGRLHESNQALSK
+185 LLGRLQEANQALMK
-199 SNGKTLPTQHGQA
+199 TNGKILPAQHG
-212 LDPQHPEMLAKAP
+212 PQHPDRIRNATPPEAV
-225 LPEDALPLE
+225 LPIESATAISNRALSTSADLDAAVSDSAATEDEIA
-234 SQSSIPNSVMA
+234 Q
-245 KPTNEKL
+245 
-252 EQVNTSSTQAKD
+252 D
-264 ETSEDDLMA
+264 EWMA
-273 SALIG
+273 SALMG
-278 SALAGGLTGAS
+278 GALAGGLSGAS
-289 LAAATTVQA
+289 LAAANTVHA

-305 PEGMPVVPT
+305 LEGMPLTQT
-314 LAQTATLASP
+314 LANTAALASP
-324 STEVSEALVA
+324 SAEVSEALA
-334 QSKAVK
+334 ASSQALK
-340 ATPLTQATLNPASIM
+340 ATTLTQSALNPASIM
-355 ADEGLAPQTVAA
+355 ADEGLNLPISAT
-367 ESSKVAIPWGTPIP
+367 ETGKVAIPWGTPMP

-387 TLNPELKTM
+387 ALTPELKAM

-404 APVPNM
+404 APVPNA
-410 LAQSVSQGVTPAH
+410 LAQSVAQGLTPAH
-423 LVAQQTATTAMPMNP
+423 LAAQQTGTAVLPMNP
-438 TAANPI
+438 TAATPI
-444 DMAALAPQAAAANPM
+444 DIAALAPQTVAANPM
-459 LNPTT
+459 LNPAA

-491 RAVGESGQE
+491 RAVSESGQE

-525 QMVQTSAA
+525 QLVQTNPTP
-533 AVPLNKEM
+533 VPLNKEM

-558 KNIDIRLDPPEMGRM
+558 KNIDIRLDPPELGRM

-636 EQSGFGQSARNEM
+636 EQSGFGQSARNER

>member
-1 MRVANMNVNLTPPV
+1 MNVNLTPPV
-15 EPSKIASTAKSSA
+15 EPSKIAPTAKSSA
-28 VSTEAAEAEASGG
+28 VSTDAAATESSGG

-50 FGSKTSSDKLGTDV
+50 FRSKTASDAPATSVTQNEGDTEAPV
-64 NAIQAE
+64 N
-70 GEAEV
+70 
-75 STDVALDADSEAALT
+75 TEAALE
-90 AEMDEALF
+90 ADSDAALMVEMDDALF
-98 SATDPEAASDESLQ
+98 SASEVEAASEEGLP
-112 VDAVKLD
+112 VDVIKSA
-119 QKVPSLEKGEAV
+119 QKAPSLEKGEAI
-131 STKVAPVKQEE
+131 SAKAAPVKLDE
-142 QGTNA
+142 QGANA

-155 WVKKSDA
+155 WVTNADESVS
-162 IEGEPISDE
+162 GE

-178 AMSEGDK
+178 AMSEGDE
-185 LLGRLHESNQALSK
+185 LLGRLQEANQTLIK
-199 SNGKTLPTQHGQA
+199 TNGKTLPAQHGQA
-212 LDPQHPEMLAKAP
+212 LDSQHPDRLLNATQYEEV
-225 LPEDALPLE
+225 LPIQSATADLDAAALDSAATEDKTA
-234 SQSSIPNSVMA
+234 Q
-245 KPTNEKL
+245 
-252 EQVNTSSTQAKD
+252 D
-264 ETSEDDLMA
+264 EWMA

-278 SALAGGLTGAS
+278 GALAGGLSGAA
-289 LAAATTVQA
+289 LASANTVHA

-305 PEGMPVVPT
+305 LEGMPQT
-314 LAQTATLASP
+314 LANNAALASP
-324 STEVSEALVA
+324 SSEVSEALIA
-334 QSKAVK
+334 QSQAPK
-340 ATPLTQATLNPASIM
+340 ATPLTQSALNPASIM
-355 ADEGLAPQTVAA
+355 ADEGLNLPTSAT
-367 ESSKVAIPWGTPIP
+367 ETGKVAIPWGTPIP

-387 TLNPELKTM
+387 ALTPELKAM
-396 LEEGGKAK
+396 LEEGSKAK
-404 APVPNM
+404 APVPNA
-410 LAQSVSQGVTPAH
+410 LAQSVAQGLTPAH
-423 LVAQQTATTAMPMNP
+423 LTAQQTGTAALPMNP
-438 TAANPI
+438 TAATPI
-444 DMAALAPQAAAANPM
+444 DIAALAPQTVAANPM
-459 LNPTT
+459 LNPAA

-491 RAVGESGQE
+491 RAVSESGQE

-525 QMVQTSAA
+525 QLVQTNATP
-533 AVPLNKEM
+533 VPLNKEM

-558 KNIDIRLDPPEMGRM
+558 KNIDIRLDPPELGRM

-636 EQSGFGQSARNEM
+636 EQSGFGQSARNER

>member
-1 MRVANMNVNLTPPV
+1 MNVNLTPPI

-28 VSTEAAEAEASGG
+28 VSTDAATTESSGG

-50 FGSKTSSDKLGTDV
+50 FGSKTASAAPVASAV
-64 NAIQAE
+64 QAE
-70 GEAEV
+70 GDAEAPV
-75 STDVALDADSEAALT
+75 NSNAALDADNEAVLAT
-90 AEMDEALF
+90 EMDDALF
-98 SATDPEAASDESLQ
+98 GTNEVEAASEESLP
-112 VDAVKLD
+112 VDVIKSA
-119 QKVPSLEKGEAV
+119 QKVTSLENGEAISAKAV
-131 STKVAPVKQEE
+131 PVKQDE
-142 QGTNA
+142 QGSNA

-155 WVKKSDA
+155 WVTNADESVS
-162 IEGEPISDE
+162 GE

-178 AMSEGDK
+178 AISEGDE
-185 LLGRLHESNQALSK
+185 LLGRLQEANQALIK
-199 SNGKTLPTQHGQA
+199 TNGKTLPEQYGQG
-212 LDPQHPEMLAKAP
+212 LDSQHPDRLLNATQYEEV
-225 LPEDALPLE
+225 LPIQSATEDKTA
-234 SQSSIPNSVMA
+234 Q
-245 KPTNEKL
+245 
-252 EQVNTSSTQAKD
+252 D
-264 ETSEDDLMA
+264 EWMA

-278 SALAGGLTGAS
+278 GALAGGLSGAA
-289 LAAATTVQA
+289 LASANTVHA

-305 PEGMPVVPT
+305 LEGMPQT
-314 LAQTATLASP
+314 LANNAALASP
-324 STEVSEALVA
+324 SSEVSEALA
-334 QSKAVK
+334 APSQALK
-340 ATPLTQATLNPASIM
+340 ATPLTKSALNPASIM
-355 ADEGLAPQTVAA
+355 ADEGLNLKTSAT
-367 ESSKVAIPWGTPIP
+367 ETGKVAIPWDTPIP

-387 TLNPELKTM
+387 TLTPELKAM

-404 APVPNM
+404 APVPNA
-410 LAQSVSQGVTPAH
+410 LAQSVAQGLTPAH
-423 LVAQQTATTAMPMNP
+423 LTAQQTGTAALPMNP
-438 TAANPI
+438 TAAMPI
-444 DMAALAPQAAAANPM
+444 DMAALTPQTVAANPM
-459 LNPTT
+459 LNPST

-491 RAVGESGQE
+491 RAVSESGQE

-525 QMVQTSAA
+525 QLVQTNATP
-533 AVPLNKEM
+533 VPLNKEM

-558 KNIDIRLDPPEMGRM
+558 KNIDIRLDPPELGRM

-636 EQSGFGQSARNEM
+636 EQSGFGQSARNER

>member
-1 MRVANMNVNLTPPV
+1 MNVNLTPPV
-15 EPSKIASTAKSSA
+15 EPSKIAPTAKSSA
-28 VSTEAAEAEASGG
+28 VSTDAGATESSGG

-50 FGSKTSSDKLGTDV
+50 FGSKTASDAPATSVTQTEGDTEAPV
-64 NAIQAE
+64 N
-70 GEAEV
+70 
-75 STDVALDADSEAALT
+75 TEAALEADSDAALM
-90 AEMDEALF
+90 AEMDDALF
-98 SATDPEAASDESLQ
+98 SASEVEAASEESLP
-112 VDAVKLD
+112 VDTIKSA
-119 QKVPSLEKGEAV
+119 QKAPSLEKGEAI
-131 STKVAPVKQEE
+131 SAKTAPVKQDE
-142 QGTNA
+142 QGANV

-155 WVKKSDA
+155 WVTNAESIDDQPVS
-162 IEGEPISDE
+162 GE

-178 AMSEGDK
+178 AMSEGDE
-185 LLGRLHESNQALSK
+185 LLGRLQEANQALIK
-199 SNGKTLPTQHGQA
+199 TNGKTLPAQHGQA
-212 LDPQHPEMLAKAP
+212 LDSQHPDGIRNATPPEAV
-225 LPEDALPLE
+225 LPIESATAISNRALSTSADLDAAVSDSAATEDEIA
-234 SQSSIPNSVMA
+234 Q
-245 KPTNEKL
+245 
-252 EQVNTSSTQAKD
+252 D
-264 ETSEDDLMA
+264 EWMA
-273 SALIG
+273 SALMG
-278 SALAGGLTGAS
+278 GALAGGLSGAS
-289 LAAATTVQA
+289 LAAANTVHA
-298 EPVEGAM
+298 EPVEGAIL
-305 PEGMPVVPT
+305 EGMPQT
-314 LAQTATLASP
+314 LANTVALASP
-324 STEVSEALVA
+324 SSEVSEALVDP
-334 QSKAVK
+334 SKALK
-340 ATPLTQATLNPASIM
+340 ATPLTQSALNPASIM
-355 ADEGLAPQTVAA
+355 ADEELNLPISATETG
-367 ESSKVAIPWGTPIP
+367 KVAIPWGTPMP

-387 TLNPELKTM
+387 ALAPELKAM

-404 APVPNM
+404 APVPNA
-410 LAQSVSQGVTPAH
+410 LAQSVAQGLTPAH
-423 LVAQQTATTAMPMNP
+423 LAAQQTGTAALPMNP
-438 TAANPI
+438 TAATPI
-444 DMAALAPQAAAANPM
+444 DMAALAPQTVAANPM
-459 LNPTT
+459 LNPAA

-491 RAVGESGQE
+491 RAVSESGQE

-525 QMVQTSAA
+525 QLVQTNATP
-533 AVPLNKEM
+533 VPLNKEM

-558 KNIDIRLDPPEMGRM
+558 KNIDIRLDPPELGRM

-636 EQSGFGQSARNEM
+636 EQSGFGQSARNER

>member
-1 MRVANMNVNLTPPV
+1 MNVNLTPPI

-28 VSTEAAEAEASGG
+28 VSTDAATTEPSGG

-50 FGSKTSSDKLGTDV
+50 FGSKTASDTAVASATQTDGDAEAQV
-64 NAIQAE
+64 NSNA
-70 GEAEV
+70 
-75 STDVALDADSEAALT
+75 ALDADNEAVLAT
-90 AEMDEALF
+90 EMDDALF
-98 SATDPEAASDESLQ
+98 GTNEVEAASEESLP
-112 VDAVKLD
+112 VDVIKSA
-119 QKVPSLEKGEAV
+119 QKVTSLENGEAI
-131 STKVAPVKQEE
+131 SAKAAPVKQDE
-142 QGTNA
+142 QGSNV
-147 PIPASLAK
+147 PIPDSLAK
-155 WVKKSDA
+155 WVTNADESVS
-162 IEGEPISDE
+162 GE

-178 AMSEGDK
+178 AISEGDE
-185 LLGRLHESNQALSK
+185 LLGRLQEANQALIK
-199 SNGKTLPTQHGQA
+199 TNGKTLPAQHGQA
-212 LDPQHPEMLAKAP
+212 LDSQHPDRLLNATQYEEV
-225 LPEDALPLE
+225 LPIQSATADLDAAALDSAATEDKTA
-234 SQSSIPNSVMA
+234 Q
-245 KPTNEKL
+245 
-252 EQVNTSSTQAKD
+252 D
-264 ETSEDDLMA
+264 EWMA

-278 SALAGGLTGAS
+278 GALAGGLSGAA
-289 LAAATTVQA
+289 LASANTVHA

-305 PEGMPVVPT
+305 LEGIPQT
-314 LAQTATLASP
+314 LANNAALASP
-324 STEVSEALVA
+324 SSEVSEALA
-334 QSKAVK
+334 APSQALK
-340 ATPLTQATLNPASIM
+340 ATPLTQSALNPASIM
-355 ADEGLAPQTVAA
+355 VDEGFNLPTSAT
-367 ESSKVAIPWGTPIP
+367 ETGKVAIPWGTPIP

-387 TLNPELKTM
+387 ALTPELKAM

-404 APVPNM
+404 APVPNA
-410 LAQSVSQGVTPAH
+410 LAQSVAQGLTPAH
-423 LVAQQTATTAMPMNP
+423 LAAQQTGTAALPMNP
-438 TAANPI
+438 TAATPI
-444 DMAALAPQAAAANPM
+444 DMAALAPQTVAANPM
-459 LNPTT
+459 LNPAA

-491 RAVGESGQE
+491 RAVSESGQE

-512 GTAQNQALNRAES
+512 GTAQNQALNRVES
-525 QMVQTSAA
+525 QLVQTNATP
-533 AVPLNKEM
+533 VPLNKEM

-558 KNIDIRLDPPEMGRM
+558 KNIDIRLDPPELGRM

-636 EQSGFGQSARNEM
+636 EQSGFGQSARNER

>member
-1 MRVANMNVNLTPPV
+1 MNVNLTPPV
-15 EPSKIASTAKSSA
+15 EPSKIAPTAKSSA
-28 VSTEAAEAEASGG
+28 ASTDAAATESSGG

-50 FGSKTSSDKLGTDV
+50 FGSKTASDAPATSVTQTEGDTEAPV
-64 NAIQAE
+64 N
-70 GEAEV
+70 
-75 STDVALDADSEAALT
+75 TEAALEADSDAALM
-90 AEMDEALF
+90 AEMDDALF
-98 SATDPEAASDESLQ
+98 SASEVEAASEEGLP
-112 VDAVKLD
+112 VDVIKSA
-119 QKVPSLEKGEAV
+119 QKAPSLEKGEAI
-131 STKVAPVKQEE
+131 SAKAAPVKQDE
-142 QGTNA
+142 QGANA

-155 WVKKSDA
+155 WVTNADESVS
-162 IEGEPISDE
+162 GE

-178 AMSEGDK
+178 AMSEGDE
-185 LLGRLHESNQALSK
+185 LLGRLQEANQALIK
-199 SNGKTLPTQHGQA
+199 TNGKILPAQHG
-212 LDPQHPEMLAKAP
+212 PQHPDRIRNATPPEAV
-225 LPEDALPLE
+225 LPIESATAISNRALSTSADLDAAVSDSAATEDEIA
-234 SQSSIPNSVMA
+234 Q
-245 KPTNEKL
+245 
-252 EQVNTSSTQAKD
+252 D
-264 ETSEDDLMA
+264 EWMA
-273 SALIG
+273 SALMG
-278 SALAGGLTGAS
+278 GALAGGLSGAS
-289 LAAATTVQA
+289 LAAANTVHA

-305 PEGMPVVPT
+305 LEGMPLT
-314 LAQTATLASP
+314 QTFANTAALASP
-324 STEVSEALVA
+324 SSEVSEALA
-334 QSKAVK
+334 ASSQALK
-340 ATPLTQATLNPASIM
+340 ATPLTQSALNPASIM
-355 ADEGLAPQTVAA
+355 ADEGLNQSISAT
-367 ESSKVAIPWGTPIP
+367 ETGKVVIPWGTPMP

-387 TLNPELKTM
+387 ALTPELKAM

-404 APVPNM
+404 APVPNA
-410 LAQSVSQGVTPAH
+410 LAQSVAQGLTPAH
-423 LVAQQTATTAMPMNP
+423 LAAQQTGTAALPMNP
-438 TAANPI
+438 TAATPI
-444 DMAALAPQAAAANPM
+444 DIAALAPQTVAANPM
-459 LNPTT
+459 LNPAA

-491 RAVGESGQE
+491 RAVSESGQE

-525 QMVQTSAA
+525 QLVQTNATP
-533 AVPLNKEM
+533 VPLNKEM

-558 KNIDIRLDPPEMGRM
+558 KNIDIRLDPPELGRM

-636 EQSGFGQSARNEM
+636 EQSGFGQSARNER

>member
-15 EPSKIASTAKSSA
+15 EPSKIAPTAKSSA
-28 VSTEAAEAEASGG
+28 VSTDAAATESSDG

-50 FGSKTSSDKLGTDV
+50 FGSKTASDVPATSVTQTEGDTEAPV
-64 NAIQAE
+64 N
-70 GEAEV
+70 
-75 STDVALDADSEAALT
+75 TEAALEADSDAALM
-90 AEMDEALF
+90 AEMDDALF
-98 SATDPEAASDESLQ
+98 SASEVEAASEEGLP
-112 VDAVKLD
+112 VDVIKSA
-119 QKVPSLEKGEAV
+119 QKAPSLEKGEAI
-131 STKVAPVKQEE
+131 SAKVAPVKQDE
-142 QGTNA
+142 QGANA

-155 WVKKSDA
+155 WVTNAESIDDHPVS
-162 IEGEPISDE
+162 GE

-178 AMSEGDK
+178 AMSEGDE
-185 LLGRLHESNQALSK
+185 LLGRLQEANQALIK
-199 SNGKTLPTQHGQA
+199 TNGKTLPAQHGQA
-212 LDPQHPEMLAKAP
+212 LDSQHPEGIRNAP
-225 LPEDALPLE
+225 PEAVLPIESATAISNRALSTSADLDAAVSDSAATEDEIA
-234 SQSSIPNSVMA
+234 Q
-245 KPTNEKL
+245 
-252 EQVNTSSTQAKD
+252 D
-264 ETSEDDLMA
+264 EWMA
-273 SALIG
+273 SALMG
-278 SALAGGLTGAS
+278 GALAGGLSGAS
-289 LAAATTVQA
+289 LAAANTVHA

-305 PEGMPVVPT
+305 LEGVPLTQT
-314 LAQTATLASP
+314 LANTAALASP
-324 STEVSEALVA
+324 SAEVSEVLAAPSQAL
-334 QSKAVK
+334 K
-340 ATPLTQATLNPASIM
+340 ATPLTQSALNPASIM
-355 ADEGLAPQTVAA
+355 ADEGLNLPISAT
-367 ESSKVAIPWGTPIP
+367 ETGKVAIPWGAPMP

-387 TLNPELKTM
+387 ALTPELKAM

-404 APVPNM
+404 APVPNA
-410 LAQSVSQGVTPAH
+410 LAQSVAQGLTPAH
-423 LVAQQTATTAMPMNP
+423 LAAQQTGTAALPMNP
-438 TAANPI
+438 TAATPI
-444 DMAALAPQAAAANPM
+444 DMAALAPQTVAANPM
-459 LNPTT
+459 LNPAA

-491 RAVGESGQE
+491 RAASESGQE

-525 QMVQTSAA
+525 QLVQTNATP
-533 AVPLNKEM
+533 VPLNKEM

-558 KNIDIRLDPPEMGRM
+558 KNIDIRLDPPELGRM

-636 EQSGFGQSARNEM
+636 EQSGFGQSARNER

>member
-1 MRVANMNVNLTPPV
+1 MNVNLTPPV
-15 EPSKIASTAKSSA
+15 EPSKIAPTAKSSA
-28 VSTEAAEAEASGG
+28 VSTDAAATESSGG

-50 FGSKTSSDKLGTDV
+50 FGSKTASDAPATSVTQNEGDTEAPV
-64 NAIQAE
+64 N
-70 GEAEV
+70 
-75 STDVALDADSEAALT
+75 TEAALE
-90 AEMDEALF
+90 ADSDAALMVEMDDALF
-98 SATDPEAASDESLQ
+98 SASEVEAASEEGLP
-112 VDAVKLD
+112 VDVIKSA
-119 QKVPSLEKGEAV
+119 QKAPSLEKGEAI
-131 STKVAPVKQEE
+131 SAKAALVKQDE
-142 QGTNA
+142 QGANA

-155 WVKKSDA
+155 WVTNADESVS
-162 IEGEPISDE
+162 GE

-178 AMSEGDK
+178 AMSEGDE
-185 LLGRLHESNQALSK
+185 LLGRLQEANQALMK
-199 SNGKTLPTQHGQA
+199 TNGKILPAQHG
-212 LDPQHPEMLAKAP
+212 PQHPDRIRNATPPEAV
-225 LPEDALPLE
+225 LPIESATAISNRALSTSADLDAAVSDSAATEDEIA
-234 SQSSIPNSVMA
+234 Q
-245 KPTNEKL
+245 
-252 EQVNTSSTQAKD
+252 D
-264 ETSEDDLMA
+264 EWMA
-273 SALIG
+273 SALMG
-278 SALAGGLTGAS
+278 GALAGGLSGAS
-289 LAAATTVQA
+289 LAAANTVHA

-305 PEGMPVVPT
+305 LEGMPLTQT
-314 LAQTATLASP
+314 LANTAALASP
-324 STEVSEALVA
+324 SAEVSEALA
-334 QSKAVK
+334 ASSQALK
-340 ATPLTQATLNPASIM
+340 ATTLTQSALNPASIM
-355 ADEGLAPQTVAA
+355 ADEGLNLPISAT
-367 ESSKVAIPWGTPIP
+367 ETGKVAIPWGTPMP

-387 TLNPELKTM
+387 ALTPELKAM

-404 APVPNM
+404 APVPNA
-410 LAQSVSQGVTPAH
+410 LAQSVAQGLTPAH
-423 LVAQQTATTAMPMNP
+423 LAAQQTGTAALPMNP
-438 TAANPI
+438 TAATPI
-444 DMAALAPQAAAANPM
+444 DIAALAPQTVAANPM
-459 LNPTT
+459 LNPAA

-491 RAVGESGQE
+491 RAVSESGQE

-525 QMVQTSAA
+525 QLVQTNATP
-533 AVPLNKEM
+533 VPLNKEM

-558 KNIDIRLDPPEMGRM
+558 KNIDIRLDPPELGRM

-636 EQSGFGQSARNEM
+636 EQSGFGQSARNERP
-649 LNSEENLDTD
+649 NSEENLDTD

>member
-1 MRVANMNVNLTPPV
+1 MNVNLTPPV
-15 EPSKIASTAKSSA
+15 EPSKIAPTAKSSA
-28 VSTEAAEAEASGG
+28 VSTDAAATESSGG

-50 FGSKTSSDKLGTDV
+50 FGSKTASDAPATSVTQNEGDTEAPV
-64 NAIQAE
+64 N
-70 GEAEV
+70 
-75 STDVALDADSEAALT
+75 TEAALEADSDAALM
-90 AEMDEALF
+90 AEMDDALF
-98 SATDPEAASDESLQ
+98 SASEVEAASEEGLP
-112 VDAVKLD
+112 VDVIKSA
-119 QKVPSLEKGEAV
+119 QKAPSLEKGEAI
-131 STKVAPVKQEE
+131 SAKAAPVKQDE
-142 QGTNA
+142 QGANA

-155 WVKKSDA
+155 WVTNADESVS
-162 IEGEPISDE
+162 GE

-178 AMSEGDK
+178 AMSEGDE
-185 LLGRLHESNQALSK
+185 LLGRLQEANQALIK
-199 SNGKTLPTQHGQA
+199 TNGKILPAQHGQA
-212 LDPQHPEMLAKAP
+212 LNSQHPDGIRNAP
-225 LPEDALPLE
+225 PPEAVLPIESATAISNRALSTSADLDAAVSDSAATEDEIA
-234 SQSSIPNSVMA
+234 Q
-245 KPTNEKL
+245 
-252 EQVNTSSTQAKD
+252 D
-264 ETSEDDLMA
+264 EWMA
-273 SALIG
+273 SG
-278 SALAGGLTGAS
+278 VLAGGLSGAS
-289 LAAATTVQA
+289 LAAANTVHA

-305 PEGMPVVPT
+305 LEGMPLTQT
-314 LAQTATLASP
+314 LANTAALASP
-324 STEVSEALVA
+324 SAEVSEALA
-334 QSKAVK
+334 ASSQALK
-340 ATPLTQATLNPASIM
+340 ATPLTQSALNPASIM
-355 ADEGLAPQTVAA
+355 ADEGLNLPISAT
-367 ESSKVAIPWGTPIP
+367 ETGKVAIPWGTPMP

-387 TLNPELKTM
+387 ALTPELKAM

-404 APVPNM
+404 APVPNA
-410 LAQSVSQGVTPAH
+410 LAQSVAQGLTPAH
-423 LVAQQTATTAMPMNP
+423 LAAQQTGTAALPMNP
-438 TAANPI
+438 TAATPI
-444 DMAALAPQAAAANPM
+444 DMAALAPQTVAANPM
-459 LNPTT
+459 LNPAA

-491 RAVGESGQE
+491 RAVSESGQE

-525 QMVQTSAA
+525 QLVQTNATP
-533 AVPLNKEM
+533 VPLNKEM

-558 KNIDIRLDPPEMGRM
+558 KNIDIRLDPPELGRM

-636 EQSGFGQSARNEM
+636 EQSGFGQSARNER

>member
-1 MRVANMNVNLTPPV
+1 MRVANMNVNLTPPI

-28 VSTEAAEAEASGG
+28 VSTDAATTESSGG

-50 FGSKTSSDKLGTDV
+50 FGSKTASDTAVASATQTDGDAEAQV
-64 NAIQAE
+64 NRNA
-70 GEAEV
+70 
-75 STDVALDADSEAALT
+75 ALDADNEAVLAT
-90 AEMDEALF
+90 EMDDALF
-98 SATDPEAASDESLQ
+98 GTNEVEAASEESLP
-112 VDAVKLD
+112 VDVIKSA
-119 QKVPSLEKGEAV
+119 QKVTSLENGEAI
-131 STKVAPVKQEE
+131 SAKAAPVKQDE
-142 QGTNA
+142 QGSNV

-155 WVKKSDA
+155 WVTNADESVS
-162 IEGEPISDE
+162 GE

-178 AMSEGDK
+178 AISEGDE
-185 LLGRLHESNQALSK
+185 LLGRLQEANQALIK
-199 SNGKTLPTQHGQA
+199 TNGKTLPEQYGQGLDSQHPDRLLNATQYEEVLPIQSATADLDAAA
-212 LDPQHPEMLAKAP
+212 LDSAAT
-225 LPEDALPLE
+225 EDKTA
-234 SQSSIPNSVMA
+234 Q
-245 KPTNEKL
+245 
-252 EQVNTSSTQAKD
+252 D
-264 ETSEDDLMA
+264 EWMA

-278 SALAGGLTGAS
+278 GALAGGLSGAA
-289 LAAATTVQA
+289 LASANTIHA
-298 EPVEGAM
+298 EPVDGAM
-305 PEGMPVVPT
+305 LEGMPQT
-314 LAQTATLASP
+314 LANNAALASP
-324 STEVSEALVA
+324 SSEVSEALA
-334 QSKAVK
+334 APSQALK
-340 ATPLTQATLNPASIM
+340 ATPLTQSALNPASIM
-355 ADEGLAPQTVAA
+355 ADEEFNLPTSATETG
-367 ESSKVAIPWGTPIP
+367 KVAIPWGTPIP

-387 TLNPELKTM
+387 TLTPELKAM

-404 APVPNM
+404 APVPNA
-410 LAQSVSQGVTPAH
+410 LAQSVAQGLTPAH
-423 LVAQQTATTAMPMNP
+423 LAAQQTGTAALPMNP
-438 TAANPI
+438 TAATPA
-444 DMAALAPQAAAANPM
+444 DMAALAPQAVAMNPM
-459 LNPTT
+459 LNPAA

-485 AGSDER
+485 AGSDES
-491 RAVGESGQE
+491 RAVSESGQE

-525 QMVQTSAA
+525 QLVQTNATP
-533 AVPLNKEM
+533 VPLNKEM

-549 VQMMMSKNL
+549 VQMMLSKNL
-558 KNIDIRLDPPEMGRM
+558 KNIDIRLDPPELGRM

-636 EQSGFGQSARNEM
+636 EQSGFGQSSRNER

>member
-1 MRVANMNVNLTPPV
+1 MNVNLTPPV
-15 EPSKIASTAKSSA
+15 EPSKIAPTAKSSA
-28 VSTEAAEAEASGG
+28 VSTDAAATESSGG

-50 FGSKTSSDKLGTDV
+50 FGSKTASDAPATSVTQTEGDTEAPV
-64 NAIQAE
+64 N
-70 GEAEV
+70 
-75 STDVALDADSEAALT
+75 TEAALEADSDAALM
-90 AEMDEALF
+90 AEMDDALF
-98 SATDPEAASDESLQ
+98 SASEVEAASEEGLP
-112 VDAVKLD
+112 VDVIKSA
-119 QKVPSLEKGEAV
+119 QKAPSLEKGEAI
-131 STKVAPVKQEE
+131 STKVAPVKQDE
-142 QGTNA
+142 QGANA

-155 WVKKSDA
+155 WVTNADESVS
-162 IEGEPISDE
+162 GE

-178 AMSEGDK
+178 AMSEGDE
-185 LLGRLHESNQALSK
+185 LLGRLQEANQALIK
-199 SNGKTLPTQHGQA
+199 TNGKTLPAQHGQA
-212 LDPQHPEMLAKAP
+212 LDSQHPDGIRNAP
-225 LPEDALPLE
+225 PPEAVLPIESATAISNRAPSTSADLDAAASDSAATEDEIA
-234 SQSSIPNSVMA
+234 Q
-245 KPTNEKL
+245 
-252 EQVNTSSTQAKD
+252 D
-264 ETSEDDLMA
+264 EWMA
-273 SALIG
+273 SALMG
-278 SALAGGLTGAS
+278 GALAGGLSGAS
-289 LAAATTVQA
+289 LAAANTVHA

-305 PEGMPVVPT
+305 LEGVPLTQT
-314 LAQTATLASP
+314 LANTAALASP
-324 STEVSEALVA
+324 SAEVSEVLAAPSQAL
-334 QSKAVK
+334 K
-340 ATPLTQATLNPASIM
+340 ATPLTQSALNPASIM
-355 ADEGLAPQTVAA
+355 ADEGLNLPTSAT
-367 ESSKVAIPWGTPIP
+367 EMGKVAIPWGTPMP

-387 TLNPELKTM
+387 ALTPELKAM

-404 APVPNM
+404 APVPNA
-410 LAQSVSQGVTPAH
+410 LAQSVAQGLTPAH
-423 LVAQQTATTAMPMNP
+423 LAAQQTGTAALPMNP
-438 TAANPI
+438 TAATPI
-444 DMAALAPQAAAANPM
+444 DMAALAPQTVAANPM
-459 LNPTT
+459 LNPAA

-491 RAVGESGQE
+491 RAVSESGQE

-512 GTAQNQALNRAES
+512 GTAQNQALNRVES
-525 QMVQTSAA
+525 QLVQTNATP
-533 AVPLNKEM
+533 VPLNKEM

-558 KNIDIRLDPPEMGRM
+558 KNIDIRLDPPELGRM

-636 EQSGFGQSARNEM
+636 EQSGFGQSARNER

>member
-1 MRVANMNVNLTPPV
+1 MNVNLTPPV
-15 EPSKIASTAKSSA
+15 EPSKIAPTAKSSA
-28 VSTEAAEAEASGG
+28 VSTDAAATESSGG

-50 FGSKTSSDKLGTDV
+50 FGSKTASDAPATGVTQTEGDTEAPV
-64 NAIQAE
+64 N
-70 GEAEV
+70 
-75 STDVALDADSEAALT
+75 TEAALEADSDAALM
-90 AEMDEALF
+90 AEMDDALF
-98 SATDPEAASDESLQ
+98 SASEVEAASEEGLP
-112 VDAVKLD
+112 VDVIKSA
-119 QKVPSLEKGEAV
+119 QKAPSLEKGEAI
-131 STKVAPVKQEE
+131 SAKAAPVKQDE
-142 QGTNA
+142 QGANA

-155 WVKKSDA
+155 WVTNADESVS
-162 IEGEPISDE
+162 GE

-178 AMSEGDK
+178 AMSEGDE
-185 LLGRLHESNQALSK
+185 LLGRLQEANQALIK
-199 SNGKTLPTQHGQA
+199 TNGKTLPAQHGQA
-212 LDPQHPEMLAKAP
+212 LDSQHPDGIRNAP
-225 LPEDALPLE
+225 PPEAVLPIESATAISNRALSTSADLDAAVSDSAATEDEIA
-234 SQSSIPNSVMA
+234 Q
-245 KPTNEKL
+245 
-252 EQVNTSSTQAKD
+252 D
-264 ETSEDDLMA
+264 EWMA
-273 SALIG
+273 SALMG
-278 SALAGGLTGAS
+278 GALAGGLSGAS
-289 LAAATTVQA
+289 LAAANTVHA

-305 PEGMPVVPT
+305 LEGMPLTQT
-314 LAQTATLASP
+314 LANTAALASP
-324 STEVSEALVA
+324 SAEVSEALA
-334 QSKAVK
+334 ASSQALK
-340 ATPLTQATLNPASIM
+340 ATPLTQSALNPASIV
-355 ADEGLAPQTVAA
+355 ADEGLNLPISAT
-367 ESSKVAIPWGTPIP
+367 ETGKVAIPWGTPMP

-387 TLNPELKTM
+387 ALTPELKAM

-404 APVPNM
+404 APVPNA
-410 LAQSVSQGVTPAH
+410 LAQSVAQGLTPAH
-423 LVAQQTATTAMPMNP
+423 LAAQQTGTAALPMNP
-438 TAANPI
+438 TAATPI
-444 DMAALAPQAAAANPM
+444 DIAALAPQTVAANPM
-459 LNPTT
+459 LNPAA

-491 RAVGESGQE
+491 RAVSESGQE

-525 QMVQTSAA
+525 QLVQTNATP
-533 AVPLNKEM
+533 VPLNKEM

-558 KNIDIRLDPPEMGRM
+558 KNIDIRLDPPELGRM

-636 EQSGFGQSARNEM
+636 EQSGFGQSARNER

>member
-1 MRVANMNVNLTPPV
+1 MNVNLTPPI

-28 VSTEAAEAEASGG
+28 VSTDAATTESSGG

-50 FGSKTSSDKLGTDV
+50 FGSKTASDTAVASATQTDGDAEAQV
-64 NAIQAE
+64 NSNA
-70 GEAEV
+70 
-75 STDVALDADSEAALT
+75 ALDADNEAVLAT
-90 AEMDEALF
+90 EMDDALF
-98 SATDPEAASDESLQ
+98 GTNEVEAASDESPS
-112 VDAVKLD
+112 VDTIKSA
-119 QKVPSLEKGEAV
+119 QKAPSLKKGEAI
-131 STKVAPVKQEE
+131 SAKAAPVKQDE
-142 QGTNA
+142 QGSNA

-155 WVKKSDA
+155 WVTNADESVS
-162 IEGEPISDE
+162 GE

-178 AMSEGDK
+178 AISEGDE
-185 LLGRLHESNQALSK
+185 LLGRLQEANQALIK
-199 SNGKTLPTQHGQA
+199 TNGKTLPEQYGQGLDSQHPDRLLNATQYEEVLPIQSATADLDAAA
-212 LDPQHPEMLAKAP
+212 LDSAAT
-225 LPEDALPLE
+225 ED
-234 SQSSIPNSVMA
+234 
-245 KPTNEKL
+245 KT
-252 EQVNTSSTQAKD
+252 TQD
-264 ETSEDDLMA
+264 EWMA

-278 SALAGGLTGAS
+278 GALAGGLSGAA
-289 LAAATTVQA
+289 LASANTVHA

-305 PEGMPVVPT
+305 LEEMPQT
-314 LAQTATLASP
+314 LANNAALASP
-324 STEVSEALVA
+324 SSEVSEALA
-334 QSKAVK
+334 APSQALK
-340 ATPLTQATLNPASIM
+340 ATPLTQSALNPASIM
-355 ADEGLAPQTVAA
+355 VDEGFNLPTSAT
-367 ESSKVAIPWGTPIP
+367 ETGKVAIPWGTPIP

-387 TLNPELKTM
+387 ALTPELKAM

-404 APVPNM
+404 APVPNA
-410 LAQSVSQGVTPAH
+410 LAQSVAQGLTPAH
-423 LVAQQTATTAMPMNP
+423 LAAQQTGTAALPMNP
-438 TAANPI
+438 TAATPI
-444 DMAALAPQAAAANPM
+444 DMAALAPQAVATNPM
-459 LNPTT
+459 LNPAA

-491 RAVGESGQE
+491 RAVSESGQE

-525 QMVQTSAA
+525 QLVQTNATP
-533 AVPLNKEM
+533 VPLNKEM

-558 KNIDIRLDPPEMGRM
+558 KNIDIRLDPPELGRM

-636 EQSGFGQSARNEM
+636 EQSGFGQSARNER

>member
-1 MRVANMNVNLTPPV
+1 MNVNLTPPI

-28 VSTEAAEAEASGG
+28 VSTDAATTESSGG

-50 FGSKTSSDKLGTDV
+50 FGSKTASDTAVASATQTDGDAEAQV
-64 NAIQAE
+64 NRNA
-70 GEAEV
+70 
-75 STDVALDADSEAALT
+75 ALDADNEAVLAT
-90 AEMDEALF
+90 EMDDALF
-98 SATDPEAASDESLQ
+98 GTNEVEAASEESLP
-112 VDAVKLD
+112 VDVIKSA
-119 QKVPSLEKGEAV
+119 QKVTSLENGEAI
-131 STKVAPVKQEE
+131 SAKAAPVKQDE
-142 QGTNA
+142 QGSNV

-155 WVKKSDA
+155 WVTNADESVS
-162 IEGEPISDE
+162 GE

-178 AMSEGDK
+178 AISEGDE
-185 LLGRLHESNQALSK
+185 LLGRLQEANQALIK
-199 SNGKTLPTQHGQA
+199 TNGKTLPEQYGQGLDSQHPDRLLNATQYEEVLPIQSATADLDAAA
-212 LDPQHPEMLAKAP
+212 LDSAAT
-225 LPEDALPLE
+225 EDKTA
-234 SQSSIPNSVMA
+234 Q
-245 KPTNEKL
+245 
-252 EQVNTSSTQAKD
+252 D
-264 ETSEDDLMA
+264 EWMA

-278 SALAGGLTGAS
+278 GALAGGLSGAA
-289 LAAATTVQA
+289 LASANTIHA
-298 EPVEGAM
+298 EPVDGAM
-305 PEGMPVVPT
+305 LEGMPQT
-314 LAQTATLASP
+314 LANNAALASP
-324 STEVSEALVA
+324 SSEVSEALA
-334 QSKAVK
+334 APSQALK
-340 ATPLTQATLNPASIM
+340 ATPLTQSALNPASIM
-355 ADEGLAPQTVAA
+355 ADEEFNLPTSATETG
-367 ESSKVAIPWGTPIP
+367 KVAIPWGTPIP

-387 TLNPELKTM
+387 TLTPELKAM

-404 APVPNM
+404 APVPNA
-410 LAQSVSQGVTPAH
+410 LAQSVAQGLTPAH
-423 LVAQQTATTAMPMNP
+423 LAAQQTGTAALPMNP
-438 TAANPI
+438 TAATPA
-444 DMAALAPQAAAANPM
+444 DMAALAPQAVAMNPM
-459 LNPTT
+459 LNPAA

-485 AGSDER
+485 AGSDES
-491 RAVGESGQE
+491 RAVSESGQE

-525 QMVQTSAA
+525 QLVQTNATP
-533 AVPLNKEM
+533 VPLNKEM

-549 VQMMMSKNL
+549 VQMMLSKNL
-558 KNIDIRLDPPEMGRM
+558 KNIDIRLDPPELGRM

-636 EQSGFGQSARNEM
+636 EQSGFGQSSRNER

>member
-15 EPSKIASTAKSSA
+15 EPSKIAPTAKSSA
-28 VSTEAAEAEASGG
+28 VSTDAAATESSGG

-50 FGSKTSSDKLGTDV
+50 FGSKTASDVPATSVTQTEGDTEAPV
-64 NAIQAE
+64 N
-70 GEAEV
+70 
-75 STDVALDADSEAALT
+75 TEAALEADSDAALM
-90 AEMDEALF
+90 AEMDDALF
-98 SATDPEAASDESLQ
+98 SASEVEAASEEGLP
-112 VDAVKLD
+112 VDVIKSA
-119 QKVPSLEKGEAV
+119 QKAPSLEKGEAI
-131 STKVAPVKQEE
+131 SAKTAPVKQDE
-142 QGTNA
+142 QGANV

-155 WVKKSDA
+155 WVTNADESVS
-162 IEGEPISDE
+162 GE

-178 AMSEGDK
+178 AMSEGDE
-185 LLGRLHESNQALSK
+185 LLGRLQEANQALIK
-199 SNGKTLPTQHGQA
+199 TNGKILPAQHG
-212 LDPQHPEMLAKAP
+212 PQHPDRIRNATPPEAV
-225 LPEDALPLE
+225 LPIESATAISNRALSTSADLDAAVSDSAATEDEIA
-234 SQSSIPNSVMA
+234 Q
-245 KPTNEKL
+245 
-252 EQVNTSSTQAKD
+252 D
-264 ETSEDDLMA
+264 EWMA
-273 SALIG
+273 SALMG
-278 SALAGGLTGAS
+278 GALAGGLSGAS
-289 LAAATTVQA
+289 LAAANTVHA

-305 PEGMPVVPT
+305 LEGMPQT
-314 LAQTATLASP
+314 LANTVALASP
-324 STEVSEALVA
+324 SSEVSEALVDPSQA
-334 QSKAVK
+334 LK
-340 ATPLTQATLNPASIM
+340 ATPLTQSALNPASIM
-355 ADEGLAPQTVAA
+355 ADEGLNLPTSAT
-367 ESSKVAIPWGTPIP
+367 EMGKVAIPWGTPMP

-387 TLNPELKTM
+387 ALTPELKAM

-404 APVPNM
+404 APVPNA
-410 LAQSVSQGVTPAH
+410 LAQSVAQGLTPAH
-423 LVAQQTATTAMPMNP
+423 LAAQQTGTAALPMNP
-438 TAANPI
+438 TAATPI
-444 DMAALAPQAAAANPM
+444 DMAALAPQTVAANPM
-459 LNPTT
+459 LNPAA

-491 RAVGESGQE
+491 RAASESGQE

-525 QMVQTSAA
+525 QLVQTNATP
-533 AVPLNKEM
+533 VPLNKEM

-558 KNIDIRLDPPEMGRM
+558 KNIDIRLDPPELGRM

-636 EQSGFGQSARNEM
+636 EQSGFGQSARNER

>member
-1 MRVANMNVNLTPPV
+1 MNVNLTPPV
-15 EPSKIASTAKSSA
+15 EPSKIAPTAKSSA
-28 VSTEAAEAEASGG
+28 FSTDAAATESSGG

-50 FGSKTSSDKLGTDV
+50 FGSKTASDAPATSVTQNEGDTEAPV
-64 NAIQAE
+64 N
-70 GEAEV
+70 
-75 STDVALDADSEAALT
+75 TEAALEADSDAALM
-90 AEMDEALF
+90 AEMDDALF
-98 SATDPEAASDESLQ
+98 SASEVEAASEESLP
-112 VDAVKLD
+112 VDVIKSV
-119 QKVPSLEKGEAV
+119 QKAPSLEKGEAI
-131 STKVAPVKQEE
+131 STKVASVKQDE
-142 QGTNA
+142 QGANA

-155 WVKKSDA
+155 WVTNAQSIDDQPVS
-162 IEGEPISDE
+162 GE

-178 AMSEGDK
+178 AMSEGDE
-185 LLGRLHESNQALSK
+185 LLGRLQEANQALIK
-199 SNGKTLPTQHGQA
+199 TNGKTLPAQHGQA
-212 LDPQHPEMLAKAP
+212 WDSQHPDGIRNATPPEEV
-225 LPEDALPLE
+225 LPIESATAISNRAQSTSADLDAAASDSAATEDEIA
-234 SQSSIPNSVMA
+234 Q
-245 KPTNEKL
+245 
-252 EQVNTSSTQAKD
+252 D
-264 ETSEDDLMA
+264 EWMA
-273 SALIG
+273 SALMG
-278 SALAGGLTGAS
+278 GALAGGMSGAS
-289 LAAATTVQA
+289 LAAANTVHA

-305 PEGMPVVPT
+305 LEGMPQT
-314 LAQTATLASP
+314 LANTVALASP
-324 STEVSEALVA
+324 SAEVSEVLAAPSQAL
-334 QSKAVK
+334 K
-340 ATPLTQATLNPASIM
+340 ATPLTQSALNPASIM
-355 ADEGLAPQTVAA
+355 ADEGLNLPTSAT
-367 ESSKVAIPWGTPIP
+367 EMGKVAIPWGAPMP

-387 TLNPELKTM
+387 ALTPELKAM

-404 APVPNM
+404 APVPNA
-410 LAQSVSQGVTPAH
+410 LAQSVAQGLTPAH
-423 LVAQQTATTAMPMNP
+423 LAAQQTGTAALPMNP
-438 TAANPI
+438 TAATPI
-444 DMAALAPQAAAANPM
+444 DMAALAPQTVAVNPM
-459 LNPTT
+459 LNPAA

-491 RAVGESGQE
+491 RAVSESGQE

-525 QMVQTSAA
+525 QLVQTNATP
-533 AVPLNKEM
+533 VPLNKEM

-558 KNIDIRLDPPEMGRM
+558 KNIDIRLDPPELGRM

-636 EQSGFGQSARNEM
+636 EQSGFGQSARNER

>member
-1 MRVANMNVNLTPPV
+1 MNVNLTPPV
-15 EPSKIASTAKSSA
+15 EPSKIAPTAKSSA
-28 VSTEAAEAEASGG
+28 VSTDAAATESSGG

-50 FGSKTSSDKLGTDV
+50 FGSKTASDAPATSVTQNEGDTEAPV
-64 NAIQAE
+64 N
-70 GEAEV
+70 
-75 STDVALDADSEAALT
+75 TEAALEADSDAALM
-90 AEMDEALF
+90 AEMDDALF
-98 SATDPEAASDESLQ
+98 SASEVEAASEEGLP
-112 VDAVKLD
+112 VDVIKSA
-119 QKVPSLEKGEAV
+119 QKAPSLEKGEAI
-131 STKVAPVKQEE
+131 SAKAAPVKQDE
-142 QGTNA
+142 QGANA

-155 WVKKSDA
+155 WVTNADESVS
-162 IEGEPISDE
+162 GE

-178 AMSEGDK
+178 AMSEGDE
-185 LLGRLHESNQALSK
+185 LLGRLQEANQALIK
-199 SNGKTLPTQHGQA
+199 TNGKILPAQHGQA
-212 LDPQHPEMLAKAP
+212 LDSQHPDGIRNAP
-225 LPEDALPLE
+225 PPEAVLPIESATAISNRALSTSADLDAAVSDSAATEDEIA
-234 SQSSIPNSVMA
+234 Q
-245 KPTNEKL
+245 
-252 EQVNTSSTQAKD
+252 D
-264 ETSEDDLMA
+264 EWMA
-273 SALIG
+273 SALMG
-278 SALAGGLTGAS
+278 GALAGGLSGAS
-289 LAAATTVQA
+289 LAAANTVHA

-305 PEGMPVVPT
+305 LEGMPLTQT
-314 LAQTATLASP
+314 LANTAALASP
-324 STEVSEALVA
+324 SAEVSEALA
-334 QSKAVK
+334 ASSQALK
-340 ATPLTQATLNPASIM
+340 ATPLTQSALNPASIM
-355 ADEGLAPQTVAA
+355 ADEGLNLPISAT
-367 ESSKVAIPWGTPIP
+367 ETGKVAIPWGTPMP

-387 TLNPELKTM
+387 ALTPELKAM

-404 APVPNM
+404 APVPNA
-410 LAQSVSQGVTPAH
+410 LAQSVAQGLTPAH
-423 LVAQQTATTAMPMNP
+423 LAAQQTGTAALPMNP
-438 TAANPI
+438 TAATPI
-444 DMAALAPQAAAANPM
+444 DISALAPQTVAANPM
-459 LNPTT
+459 LNPAA

-491 RAVGESGQE
+491 RAVSESGQE

-525 QMVQTSAA
+525 QLVQTNATP
-533 AVPLNKEM
+533 VPLNKEM

-558 KNIDIRLDPPEMGRM
+558 KNIDIRLDPPELGRM

-636 EQSGFGQSARNEM
+636 EQSGFGQSARNER

>member
-15 EPSKIASTAKSSA
+15 EPSKIAPTAKSSA
-28 VSTEAAEAEASGG
+28 VSTDAAATESSGG

-50 FGSKTSSDKLGTDV
+50 FGSKTASDAPATSVTQTEGDTEAPV
-64 NAIQAE
+64 N
-70 GEAEV
+70 
-75 STDVALDADSEAALT
+75 TEAALEADSDAALM
-90 AEMDEALF
+90 AEMDDALF
-98 SATDPEAASDESLQ
+98 SASEVEAASEEGLP
-112 VDAVKLD
+112 VDVIKSA
-119 QKVPSLEKGEAV
+119 QKAPSLEKGEAI
-131 STKVAPVKQEE
+131 SAKAAPVKQDE
-142 QGTNA
+142 QGANA

-155 WVKKSDA
+155 WVTNADESVS
-162 IEGEPISDE
+162 GE

-178 AMSEGDK
+178 AMSEGDE
-185 LLGRLHESNQALSK
+185 LLGRLQEANQALIK
-199 SNGKTLPTQHGQA
+199 TNGKILPAQHGQA
-212 LDPQHPEMLAKAP
+212 LDSQHPDGIRNAP
-225 LPEDALPLE
+225 PPEAVLPIESATAISNRALSTSADLDAAVSDSAATEDEIA
-234 SQSSIPNSVMA
+234 Q
-245 KPTNEKL
+245 
-252 EQVNTSSTQAKD
+252 D
-264 ETSEDDLMA
+264 EWMA
-273 SALIG
+273 SALMG
-278 SALAGGLTGAS
+278 GALAGGLSGAS
-289 LAAATTVQA
+289 LAAANTVHA

-305 PEGMPVVPT
+305 LEGMPLT
-314 LAQTATLASP
+314 QTFANTAALASP
-324 STEVSEALVA
+324 SSEVSEALA
-334 QSKAVK
+334 ASSQALK
-340 ATPLTQATLNPASIM
+340 ATPLTQSALNPASIM
-355 ADEGLAPQTVAA
+355 ADEGLNQSISAT
-367 ESSKVAIPWGTPIP
+367 ETGKVVIPWGTPMP

-387 TLNPELKTM
+387 ALTPELKAM

-404 APVPNM
+404 APVPNA
-410 LAQSVSQGVTPAH
+410 LAQSVAQGLTPAH
-423 LVAQQTATTAMPMNP
+423 LAAQQTGTAALPMNP
-438 TAANPI
+438 TAATPI
-444 DMAALAPQAAAANPM
+444 DMAALAPQTVAANPM
-459 LNPTT
+459 LNPAA

-491 RAVGESGQE
+491 RAVSESGQE

-525 QMVQTSAA
+525 QLVQTNATP
-533 AVPLNKEM
+533 VPLNKEM

-558 KNIDIRLDPPEMGRM
+558 KNIDIRLDPPELGRM

-636 EQSGFGQSARNEM
+636 EQSGFGQSARNER

>member
-1 MRVANMNVNLTPPV
+1 MNVNLTPPV
-15 EPSKIASTAKSSA
+15 EPSKIAPTAKSSA
-28 VSTEAAEAEASGG
+28 VSTDAAATESSGG

-50 FGSKTSSDKLGTDV
+50 FGSKTASDAPATSVTQTEGDTEAPV
-64 NAIQAE
+64 N
-70 GEAEV
+70 
-75 STDVALDADSEAALT
+75 TEAALEADSDAALM
-90 AEMDEALF
+90 AEMDDALF
-98 SATDPEAASDESLQ
+98 SASEVEAASEESLP
-112 VDAVKLD
+112 VDAIKSA
-119 QKVPSLEKGEAV
+119 QKTPSLEKGEAI
-131 STKVAPVKQEE
+131 STKVAPVKQDE
-142 QGTNA
+142 QGANA

-155 WVKKSDA
+155 WVTNAESIDDQPVS
-162 IEGEPISDE
+162 GE

-178 AMSEGDK
+178 AMSEGDE
-185 LLGRLHESNQALSK
+185 LLGRLQEANQALIK
-199 SNGKTLPTQHGQA
+199 TNGKTLPAQYGQA
-212 LDPQHPEMLAKAP
+212 LDSQHPDGIRNAP
-225 LPEDALPLE
+225 PPEAILPIESATVISNRALSTSADLDAAASDSAATEDEIA
-234 SQSSIPNSVMA
+234 Q
-245 KPTNEKL
+245 
-252 EQVNTSSTQAKD
+252 D
-264 ETSEDDLMA
+264 EWMA
-273 SALIG
+273 SALMG
-278 SALAGGLTGAS
+278 GALAGGLSGAS
-289 LAAATTVQA
+289 LAAANTVHA

-305 PEGMPVVPT
+305 LEGVPLTQT
-314 LAQTATLASP
+314 LANTAALASP
-324 STEVSEALVA
+324 SAEVSEALA
-334 QSKAVK
+334 APSQALK
-340 ATPLTQATLNPASIM
+340 ATPLTQSALNPASIM
-355 ADEGLAPQTVAA
+355 ADEGLNLPISAT
-367 ESSKVAIPWGTPIP
+367 ETGKVAIPWGAPMP

-387 TLNPELKTM
+387 ALTPELKAM

-404 APVPNM
+404 APVPNA
-410 LAQSVSQGVTPAH
+410 LAQSVAQGLTPAH
-423 LVAQQTATTAMPMNP
+423 LAAQQTGTAALPMNP
-438 TAANPI
+438 TAATPI
-444 DMAALAPQAAAANPM
+444 DMAALAPQTVAANPM
-459 LNPTT
+459 LNPAA

-475 MLAALGGRAL
+475 MLAALGG
-485 AGSDER
+485 GSDER
-491 RAVGESGQE
+491 RAVSESGQE

-525 QMVQTSAA
+525 QLVQTNATP
-533 AVPLNKEM
+533 VPLNKEM

-558 KNIDIRLDPPEMGRM
+558 KNIDIRLDPPELGRM

-636 EQSGFGQSARNEM
+636 EQSGFGQSARNER

>member
-15 EPSKIASTAKSSA
+15 EPSKIAPTAKSSA
-28 VSTEAAEAEASGG
+28 VSTDAAATESSGG

-50 FGSKTSSDKLGTDV
+50 FGSKTASDVPATSVTQTEGDTEAPV
-64 NAIQAE
+64 N
-70 GEAEV
+70 
-75 STDVALDADSEAALT
+75 TEAALEADSDAALM
-90 AEMDEALF
+90 AEMDDALF
-98 SATDPEAASDESLQ
+98 SASEVEAASEEGLP
-112 VDAVKLD
+112 VDTIKSA
-119 QKVPSLEKGEAV
+119 QKAPSLEKGEAI
-131 STKVAPVKQEE
+131 STKVAPVKQDE
-142 QGTNA
+142 QGANA

-155 WVKKSDA
+155 WVTNAESIDDQPVS
-162 IEGEPISDE
+162 GE

-178 AMSEGDK
+178 AMSEGDE
-185 LLGRLHESNQALSK
+185 LLGRLQEANQALIK
-199 SNGKTLPTQHGQA
+199 TNGKTLPAQYGQA
-212 LDPQHPEMLAKAP
+212 LDSQHPDGIRNATQPEAV
-225 LPEDALPLE
+225 LPIESATAISNRALSTSADLDAAVSDSAATEDEIA
-234 SQSSIPNSVMA
+234 Q
-245 KPTNEKL
+245 
-252 EQVNTSSTQAKD
+252 D
-264 ETSEDDLMA
+264 EWMA
-273 SALIG
+273 SALMG
-278 SALAGGLTGAS
+278 GALAGGLSGAS
-289 LAAATTVQA
+289 LAAANTVHA

-305 PEGMPVVPT
+305 LEGVPLTQT
-314 LAQTATLASP
+314 LANTAALASP
-324 STEVSEALVA
+324 SAEVSEVLAAPSQAL
-334 QSKAVK
+334 K
-340 ATPLTQATLNPASIM
+340 ATPLTQSALNPASIM
-355 ADEGLAPQTVAA
+355 ADEGLNLPTSAT
-367 ESSKVAIPWGTPIP
+367 EMGKVAIPWGTPMP

-387 TLNPELKTM
+387 ALTPELKAM
-396 LEEGGKAK
+396 LEGGKAK
-404 APVPNM
+404 APVPNA
-410 LAQSVSQGVTPAH
+410 LAQSVAQGLTPAH
-423 LVAQQTATTAMPMNP
+423 LAAQQTGTAALPMNP
-438 TAANPI
+438 TAATPI
-444 DMAALAPQAAAANPM
+444 DMAALAPQTVAANPM
-459 LNPTT
+459 LNPAA

-491 RAVGESGQE
+491 RAVSESGQE

-512 GTAQNQALNRAES
+512 GTAQNQALNRVES
-525 QMVQTSAA
+525 QLVQTNATP
-533 AVPLNKEM
+533 VPLNKEM

-558 KNIDIRLDPPEMGRM
+558 KNIDIRLDPPELGRM

-636 EQSGFGQSARNEM
+636 EQSGFGQSARNER

>member
-1 MRVANMNVNLTPPV
+1 MNVNLTPPI

-28 VSTEAAEAEASGG
+28 VSTDAATTESSGG

-50 FGSKTSSDKLGTDV
+50 FGSKTASDAPVASAVQVEGDAEAPV
-64 NAIQAE
+64 NSNA
-70 GEAEV
+70 
-75 STDVALDADSEAALT
+75 ALDADNEAVLAT
-90 AEMDEALF
+90 EMDDALF
-98 SATDPEAASDESLQ
+98 GTNEVEAASEESLP
-112 VDAVKLD
+112 VDVIKSA
-119 QKVPSLEKGEAV
+119 QKVTSLENGEAI
-131 STKVAPVKQEE
+131 SAKAAPVKQDE
-142 QGTNA
+142 QGSNA

-155 WVKKSDA
+155 WVTNADESVS
-162 IEGEPISDE
+162 GE

-178 AMSEGDK
+178 AISEGDE
-185 LLGRLHESNQALSK
+185 LLGRLQEANQALIK
-199 SNGKTLPTQHGQA
+199 TNGKTLPEQYGQGLDSQHPDRLLNATQYEEVLPIQSATADLDAVA
-212 LDPQHPEMLAKAP
+212 LDSAAT
-225 LPEDALPLE
+225 EDKTA
-234 SQSSIPNSVMA
+234 Q
-245 KPTNEKL
+245 
-252 EQVNTSSTQAKD
+252 D
-264 ETSEDDLMA
+264 EWMA

-278 SALAGGLTGAS
+278 GALAGGLSGAA
-289 LAAATTVQA
+289 LASANTVHA

-305 PEGMPVVPT
+305 LEGMPQT
-314 LAQTATLASP
+314 LANNAALASP
-324 STEVSEALVA
+324 SSEVSEALA
-334 QSKAVK
+334 APSQALK
-340 ATPLTQATLNPASIM
+340 ATPLTQSALNPASIM
-355 ADEGLAPQTVAA
+355 ADEGFNLPTSAT
-367 ESSKVAIPWGTPIP
+367 ETGKVAIPWDTPIP

-387 TLNPELKTM
+387 TLTPELKAM

-404 APVPNM
+404 APVPNA
-410 LAQSVSQGVTPAH
+410 LAQSVAQGLTPAH
-423 LVAQQTATTAMPMNP
+423 LAAQQTGTAALPMNP
-438 TAANPI
+438 TVTTPI
-444 DMAALAPQAAAANPM
+444 DMAALAPQTVAPQTVAANPM
-459 LNPTT
+459 LNPAA

-491 RAVGESGQE
+491 RAVSESGQE

-525 QMVQTSAA
+525 QLVQANATP
-533 AVPLNKEM
+533 VPLNKEM

-558 KNIDIRLDPPEMGRM
+558 KNIDIRLDPPELGRM

-636 EQSGFGQSARNEM
+636 EQSGFGQSARNER